1 MQGGI
6 MAKRIPS
13 LAIMLAVTIVLAIFA
28 AVFAGVSDTS
38 YALDTWADKA
48 SDSLTGSGTQDDP
61 YEISSGANLAYLAE
75 QVNGGTDYD
84 GQYFKLTQNI
94 NLNNSEWTPIGKIE
108 ISGTATAT
116 KAFNGIFDGGGCTV
130 SNVAIR
136 VKTVAAGLFGYVGT
150 RGSVKNLTVSG
161 LNVTFGTTADD
172 LGYAGAIAYN
182 EGAVTS
188 VTVKNLNININA
200 PDYFAGGVVGYNAGT
215 VSSCTLTSVTEAKAD
230 TVGGIAGTNDG
241 TVTACLSSA
250 SITSE
255 GIENAGGIVGINAGT
270 VTACLSSAS
279 ITSEGIEN
287 AGGIIG
293 TNEGGGTVGNCLAT
307 GELKARQAGGI
318 AAQNTGSIT
327 TCAFYGKAEGVVGA
341 AGIAYVN
348 NGTVSNS
355 LVAANVKA
363 TGETVENEFVEGAV
377 YATASNASNSNFV
390 KYLTP
395 EQGGISAD
403 EMMVLTVE
411 GWSVAEGRLPVPESL
426 AGNTSAT
433 EAALLSEAKV
443 VTLDDVTDETFNLYN
458 GWYLVLPAREKTGF
472 SFDGWKEGESSY
484 GPGAEVEISENT
496 AFTAQWVLNEIVF
509 VSQSEDISKVYDG
522 TESTLEAE
530 FTHELTLTYE
540 WFYRS
545 SEEGPFEKIDGA
557 NASSI
562 SLTNVSSSGTYYCV
576 ATVSADGLTVN
587 LQSGN
592 FTVVI
597 SKADYTDVVYPYGE
611 GLTAIDGGVYTGKK
625 LADFSLAEG
634 FFWVYPETTAT
645 VDVTEYLAYY
655 NLNADNYNDY
665 SLRIGLTL
673 QKADYT
679 DVVYPYG
686 EGLTAIDG
694 GVYTGKKLADF
705 SLAEGFFWV
714 YPETTATVDVKTYEA
729 FFNADPVNYNDYALS
744 VTVNLE
750 KGTFTGEMLPYIPSF
765 SVTYDPETTLDD
777 IVLPKN
783 VFWQEKTEKPVVSKS
798 SYQAYFNSDPINYN
812 DYSLAI
818 SVTVSKAEPVLHPSV
833 AEVDYYEGNALPEI
847 LSASGDTAGT
857 YVWGDYDGLVIGEKE
872 YAWTFTPD
880 DENYNTASGVIKI
893 TAIPKVLVSLT
904 LDERPSKTEYYAFEY
919 FSAEGA
925 VVKANYNDGTCDTV
939 TAYTLRYQKGDSF
952 RAGDTFVI
960 LTYEGFEL
968 IVEGLTVNKIVV
980 SEPSDETEY
989 VYDNGNALHFA
1000 LTSNDKFTLGGV
1012 LTAVEAG
1019 AYTVTVTLNDPD
1031 NYRWRNTEGNSF
1043 DIVWVVA
1050 KYKVSA
1056 PTVETDNVYDGKA
1069 KESGVSSGLY
1079 YTASGILTAVEAG
1092 TYELTV
1098 ALKDKANTC
1107 WADETTE
1114 DRVLEWTIAKKKA
1127 PLPETLAVQKTYYY
1141 NGEMQTFEWVNA
1153 DGIFVS
1159 GEKQTD
1165 AGQYEVKFNLI
1176 SENYTW
1182 VSGGYEEK
1190 VLVWR
1195 ILPKEIAVPT
1205 TGEREFVYIPDTM
1218 QELVITK
1225 RQEYV
1230 VSGNTAIDA
1239 GEYTA
1244 VISLVGGNYCWTG
1257 GETSDV
1263 RVDWQ
1268 ILPLEVAIPVM
1279 GTEMPVYCGETVYA
1293 PVNKANYY
1301 TLSGNTAVNAGS
1313 YVVTATLK
1321 SKNNYV
1327 WEDGTAE
1334 NKTFDWEVVKKTLAL
1349 PIYNGNLTYDGSVQN
1364 ADITVDGSCV
1374 ISGNTAKNVGEYT
1387 AEIRLKDANYVW
1399 ADGSYGIKT
1408 VAWAIVPFKVN
1419 KPVVLGDSVYT
1430 PSGQYAAIS
1439 ESEYYTLSGNFAL
1452 VAGNYTA
1459 TASLKDKTNFTW
1471 QDSTVEDLTLNW
1483 KIVPAKVF
1491 KPENVRNLI
1500 YTGSEQT
1507 AEIHVS
1513 ELCDISGNKA
1523 KDAGTYTATV
1533 SLKDSVNYTWED
1545 GTVDP
1550 VTVEWNIYTLSLSDG
1565 EDVLQNYV
1573 AGTPLPSPQK
1583 ENYFFDGWYASPDF
1597 SGERIY
1603 SLSELDEDTVLYAKW
1618 SEMPASGDG
1627 EPEKDNEGLPVAAIV
1642 GIAVACVCAAAAIAI
1657 IIIGLAKKNK
1667 IRREM

>member
-13 LAIMLAVTIVLAIFA
+13 LAIMLAVTIVLAIFV
-28 AVFAGVSDTS
+28 AVFAAGVSVTSYAIDPLEEGVSDTLS
-38 YALDTWADKA
+38 
-48 SDSLTGSGTQDDP
+48 GSGTEEAP
-61 YEISSGANLAYLAE
+61 YVISSGDDLAYLAE
-75 QVNGGTDYD
+75 QVNGGTDYA
-84 GQYFKLTQNI
+84 GKHFELTQDI
-94 NLNNSEWTPIGKIE
+94 DLNGSEWTPIGKIE

-116 KAFNGIFDGGGCTV
+116 KAFNGIFDGGGFTV
-130 SNVAIR
+130 SNITISE
-136 VKTVAAGLFGYVGT
+136 KTVAAGLFGYVGT
-150 RGSVKNLTVSG
+150 GGSVKNLTISG
-161 LNVTFGTTADD
+161 LNVMFGTTADD

-182 EGAVTS
+182 EGTLASIHTTGVIF
-188 VTVKNLNININA
+188 NL
-200 PDYFAGGVVGYNAGT
+200 PDYFVGGTAGYNAGSLT
-215 VSSCTLTSVTEAKAD
+215 ESSATGSY
-230 TVGGIAGTNDG
+230 
-241 TVTACLSSA
+241 TVTAQ
-250 SITSE
+250 T
-255 GIENAGGIVGINAGT
+255 AGGIVGYNVGSVSEVFADTDI
-270 VTACLSSAS
+270 VSESSENVGLICGVNETNGS
-279 ITSEGIEN
+279 IEN
-287 AGGIIG
+287 A
-293 TNEGGGTVGNCLAT
+293 LAA
-307 GELKARQAGGI
+307 GRVKARQASGITVTNGGTI
-318 AAQNTGSIT
+318 KN
-327 TCAFYGKAEGVVGA
+327 CAFYGKAEGIVGA
-341 AGIAYVN
+341 AGIAYTN
-348 NGTVSNS
+348 NGTVSKS

-363 TGETVENEFVEGAV
+363 TGETVENEFVAGTV
-377 YATASNASNSNFV
+377 YATAPNASDSNFV
-390 KYLTP
+390 KYLTT
-395 EQGGISAD
+395 EQGGIYAD
-403 EMMVLTVE
+403 EMKDLKLD
-411 GWSVAEGRLPVPESL
+411 GWSAAKGRLPVPEVL

-509 VSQSEDISKVYDG
+509 VSQSEDISKIYDG
-522 TESTLEAE
+522 TESTIAAE
-530 FTHELTLTYE
+530 FTHDLTITYE
-540 WFYRS
+540 WYYRS
-545 SEEGPFEKIDGA
+545 SDEVEFEKIDGQ
-557 NASSI
+557 NASSL
-562 SLTNVSSSGTYYCV
+562 SLTNVASSGTYYCV
-576 ATVSADGLTVN
+576 ATVNADGLTVN
-587 LQSGN
+587 KQSGN

-611 GLTAIDGGVYTGKK
+611 GLTEIDGGVYSGKT
-625 LADFSLAEG
+625 LSEFTLAEG
-634 FFWVYPETTAT
+634 FFWVAPETTAT
-645 VDVTEYLAYY
+645 VDFTEYEAYY
-655 NLNADNYNDY
+655 NTDKDNYNDY
-665 SLRIGLTL
+665 FLNIRLVLKMAT
-673 QKADYT
+673 
-679 DVVYPYG
+679 
-686 EGLTAIDG
+686 
-694 GVYTGKKLADF
+694 YTGEDIDEVPSF
-705 SLAEGFFWV
+705 SGTYSKTQSLSAFVFENSSFRWKDSSV
-714 YPETTATVDVKTYEA
+714 TPTVDVKTYEA
-729 FFNADPVNYNDYALS
+729 FFNADPVNYNDYSLS
-744 VTVNLE
+744 VTVDLA
-750 KGTFTGEMLPYIPSF
+750 KGVFTQDMLPYIPSF
-765 SVTYDPETTLDD
+765 SVTYDPERTLDD
-777 IVLPKN
+777 IVLPEN

-798 SYQAYFNSDPINYN
+798 SYQAYFNSDSDNYENYCFPIEIAVAKAYPTLRPAVAN
-812 DYSLAI
+812 
-818 SVTVSKAEPVLHPSV
+818 VT
-833 AEVDYYEGNALPEI
+833 YYEGNALPEI
-847 LSASGDTAGT
+847 ISASADTAGT
-857 YVWGDYDGLVIGEKE
+857 YVWDDYEGLVIGEKE

-893 TAIPKVLVSLT
+893 TAIPKVMVSLT

-925 VVKANYNDGTCDTV
+925 VVKANYNDGTCETV
-939 TAYTLRYQKGDSF
+939 TAYTLRYQEGDSF
-952 RAGDTFVI
+952 RAGDTCVI

-1012 LTAVEAG
+1012 LTAVAAG
-1019 AYTVTVTLNDPD
+1019 TYTVTVTLNDPD

-1114 DRVLEWTIAKKKA
+1114 DRVLEWTIAKKKV

-1279 GTEMPVYCGETVYA
+1279 GTGMPKYSGETVYA
-1293 PVNKANYY
+1293 PVNKADHY
-1301 TLSGNTAVNAGS
+1301 TLSGNSAVNAGS
-1313 YVVTATLK
+1313 YRVTATLT

-1327 WEDGTAE
+1327 WADGTTE
-1334 NKTFDWEVVKKTLAL
+1334 DKNLDWTVEKKTLAL

-1374 ISGNTAKNVGEYT
+1374 ITGNTAKNVGEYT
-1387 AEIRLKDANYVW
+1387 AEISLKDANYVW

-1459 TASLKDKTNFTW
+1459 TASLKDKANFTW

-1513 ELCDISGNKA
+1513 DLCQISGNKG

>member
-1 MQGGI
+1 

-13 LAIMLAVTIVLAIFA
+13 LAIMLAVTIVLAIFV
-28 AVFAGVSDTS
+28 AVFAAGVSVTSYAIDPRTGAVSDTLS
-38 YALDTWADKA
+38 
-48 SDSLTGSGTQDDP
+48 GSGTQDDP
-61 YEISSGANLAYLAE
+61 YEISSGEDLAYLAA
-75 QVNGGTDYD
+75 QVNGGMDYA
-84 GQYFKLTQNI
+84 GKYFTLTKDI
-94 NLNNSEWTPIGKIE
+94 DLNDSEWTPIGKIE
-108 ISGTATAT
+108 IGETQTTT
-116 KAFNGIFDGGGCTV
+116 KVFNGIFNGNGCTV
-130 SNVAIR
+130 SNVTVI
-136 VKTVAAGLFGYVGT
+136 KTVAAGLFGYVGT
-150 RGSVKNLTVSG
+150 GGSVKNLTISG
-161 LNVTFGTTADD
+161 LTAAFGTTTDD
-172 LGYAGAIAYN
+172 MGYVGAVACN
-182 EGAVTS
+182 EGAVMS
-188 VTVKNLNININA
+188 VTVGNLDINV
-200 PDYFAGGVVGYNAGT
+200 PDYFVGGVVGYNAGT
-215 VSSCTLTSVTEAKAD
+215 VSSCTLTSVTEATGKYI
-230 TVGGIAGTNDG
+230 GGIVGTNESGG

-255 GIENAGGIVGINAGT
+255 GIENAGGIVGTNESGT
-270 VTACLSSAS
+270 VK
-279 ITSEGIEN
+279 
-287 AGGIIG
+287 
-293 TNEGGGTVGNCLAT
+293 NCLAT
-307 GELKARQAGGI
+307 GVLKARQVGGI
-318 AAQNTGSIT
+318 AAYNTGSIT
-327 TCAFYGKAEGVVGA
+327 TCAFYGKAEGIVGA

-348 NGTVSNS
+348 NGTVDDC

-363 TGETVENEFVEGAV
+363 TGETVENEFVGGAV
-377 YATASNASNSNFV
+377 YATALNASNSNFV

-411 GWSVAEGRLPVPESL
+411 GWSVAEGRLPVPDSL
-426 AGNTSAT
+426 EKNT
-433 EAALLSEAKV
+433 AAIQGAALSEAKSV
-443 VTLDDVTDETFNLYN
+443 ILDDVTDETFNLYN
-458 GWYLVLPAREKTGF
+458 GWYLVLPTRENTGAE
-472 SFDGWKEGESSY
+472 FDGWKTGDGDTSY
-484 GPGAEVEISENT
+484 APLTEVVISET
-496 AFTAQWVLNEIVF
+496 TTFIAQWVLDEIVF
-509 VSQSEDISKVYDG
+509 VSQSGDISKVYDG
-522 TESTLEAE
+522 QGSTITAE
-530 FTHELTLTYE
+530 FTHDLTITYE
-540 WFYRS
+540 WYYRS
-545 SEEGPFEKIDGA
+545 SDEGVFEKIDGA
-557 NASSI
+557 NASSL
-562 SLTNVSSSGTYYCV
+562 SLTNVASSGTYYCV
-576 ATVSADGLTVN
+576 ATVNAYGLTVSE
-587 LQSGN
+587 QSEN

-597 SKADYTDVVYPYGE
+597 SKADYTDAFYPYGE
-611 GLTAIDGGVYTGKK
+611 GLTAIDGGVYSGKT
-625 LADFSLAEG
+625 LSEFTLAEG
-634 FFWVYPETTAT
+634 FFWVAPETTAT
-645 VDVTEYLAYY
+645 VNVTEYSAYY
-655 NLNADNYNDY
+655 NTDKDNYNDY
-665 SLRIGLTL
+665 FLNISLVLT
-673 QKADYT
+673 KAT
-679 DVVYPYG
+679 
-686 EGLTAIDG
+686 
-694 GVYTGKKLADF
+694 YTGEDIGEVPSF
-705 SLAEGFFWV
+705 SGTYSKTQSLSASAFVFKNSAFRWKDPSV
-714 YPETTATVDVKTYEA
+714 IPTAGENSYA
-729 FFNADPVNYNDYALS
+729 AYYNADPTNYKDYELS
-744 VTVNLE
+744 VTVDLA
-750 KGTFTGEMLPYIPSF
+750 KGVFTQDMLPYIPSF
-765 SVTYDPETTLDD
+765 SVTYDPERTLDD
-777 IVLPKN
+777 IVLPEN

-798 SYQAYFNSDPINYN
+798 SYKAYFNSDPTNYEN
-812 DYSLAI
+812 YSSLEI
-818 SVTVSKAEPVLHPSV
+818 TVSVAKAYPTLRPAV
-833 AEVDYYEGNALPEI
+833 ANVTYYEGNVLPEI

-893 TAIPKVLVSLT
+893 TAIPKVMVSLT

-925 VVKANYNDGTCDTV
+925 VVKANYNDGTCETV

-952 RAGDTFVI
+952 RAGDTCVI

-989 VYDNGNALHFA
+989 VYNNGNALHFA

-1012 LTAVEAG
+1012 LTAVAAG

-1114 DRVLEWTIAKKKA
+1114 DRVLEWTIAKKKV

-1141 NGEMQTFEWVNA
+1141 NGEMQTFEWVKA

-1279 GTEMPVYCGETVYA
+1279 GTEMPEYSGETVFA
-1293 PVNKANYY
+1293 PVNATEYY
-1301 TLSGNTAVNAGS
+1301 DLIGNTAVNAGS
-1313 YVVTATLK
+1313 YTVTVVLK
-1321 SKNNYV
+1321 SKSNYV
-1327 WEDGTAE
+1327 WADGTTE
-1334 NKTFDWEVVKKTLAL
+1334 DKNLDWTVEKKTLAF

-1364 ADITVDGSCV
+1364 ADITVDESCV
-1374 ISGNTAKNVGEYT
+1374 ISGNTAENVGEYT
-1387 AEIRLKDANYVW
+1387 AEISLKDANYVW

-1419 KPVVLGDSVYT
+1419 KPVVLGDSVYS

-1459 TASLKDKTNFTW
+1459 TASLKDKANFTW

-1627 EPEKDNEGLPVAAIV
+1627 EPENGNDGLPVAAIV

>member
-1 MQGGI
+1 

-28 AVFAGVSDTS
+28 AVFAAGVSDTS
-38 YALDTWADKA
+38 YAIDPLEEGV
-48 SDSLTGSGTQDDP
+48 SGNFTGSGTQEAP
-61 YEISSGANLAYLAE
+61 YEISSGDDLAYLAA
-75 QVNGGTDYD
+75 QVNGGTDYA
-84 GQYFKLTQNI
+84 GQYFILTQNI
-94 NLNNSEWTPIGKIE
+94 DLNGSEWTPIGKIE
-108 ISGTATAT
+108 INETSSTQN
-116 KAFNGIFDGGGCTV
+116 AFNGIFDGGGFTV
-130 SNVAIR
+130 SNVAIS
-136 VKTVAAGLFGYVGT
+136 VKTVTAGLFGYVGT
-150 RGSVKNLTVSG
+150 GGRVENLTVSG

-188 VTVKNLNININA
+188 VTVKNLNINA

-230 TVGGIAGTNDG
+230 TVGGIAGTNVG

-255 GIENAGGIVGINAGT
+255 GIENAGGIVGTNESGT
-270 VTACLSSAS
+270 V
-279 ITSEGIEN
+279 E
-287 AGGIIG
+287 
-293 TNEGGGTVGNCLAT
+293 NCLTT
-307 GELKARQAGGI
+307 GVLKARQVGGI

-327 TCAFYGKAEGVVGA
+327 TCAFYGKAEGIVGA

-363 TGETVENEFVEGAV
+363 TGETVENEFIPGAV
-377 YATASNASNSNFV
+377 VATASNASNSNFV
-390 KYLTP
+390 KYLTT

-403 EMMVLTVE
+403 DMKDITAG
-411 GWSVAEGRLPVPESL
+411 GWNTASDRLPVPKNL
-426 AGNTSAT
+426 AGNTAAIQG
-433 EAALLSEAKV
+433 AALSEVKSV
-443 VTLDDVTDETFNLYN
+443 KLHDVTDETFDLYN

-484 GPGAEVEISENT
+484 GPGAEVVISENT
-496 AFTAQWVLNEIVF
+496 TFTAQWVLDEIVF

-522 TESTLEAE
+522 QESTITAE
-530 FTHELTLTYE
+530 FTHDLAITYE
-540 WFYRS
+540 WFYS
-545 SEEGPFEKIDGA
+545 LSEKGPFEKIDGA

-611 GLTAIDGGVYTGKK
+611 GLTAIDGGVYSGKK
-625 LADFSLAEG
+625 LTDFSLAG
-634 FFWVYPETTAT
+634 
-645 VDVTEYLAYY
+645 
-655 NLNADNYNDY
+655 
-665 SLRIGLTL
+665 
-673 QKADYT
+673 
-679 DVVYPYG
+679 
-686 EGLTAIDG
+686 
-694 GVYTGKKLADF
+694 
-705 SLAEGFFWV
+705 GFFWV

-1257 GETSDV
+1257 GGTADV
-1263 RVDWQ
+1263 TVEWE

-1293 PVNKANYY
+1293 PVNATEYY
-1301 TLSGNTAVNAGS
+1301 DLSGNSAVNAGS
-1313 YVVTATLK
+1313 YTVTVVLK
-1321 SKNNYV
+1321 SKSNYV
-1327 WEDGTAE
+1327 WADGTAAD
-1334 NKTFDWEVVKKTLAL
+1334 KSIGWEVWKKSLAL
-1349 PIYNGNLTYDGSVQN
+1349 PVYNGPRTYGGSVLE
-1364 ADITVDGSCV
+1364 ADITVDESCV
-1374 ISGNTAKNVGEYT
+1374 ITGNTAENVGEYT
-1387 AEIRLKDANYVW
+1387 AEISLKDANYVW
-1399 ADGSYGIKT
+1399 ADGSSGIKSLQ
-1408 VAWAIVPFKVN
+1408 WSIVPFKVA
-1419 KPVVLGDSVYT
+1419 KPVVLGDSVYS

-1452 VAGNYTA
+1452 VTGNYTA

-1545 GTVDP
+1545 GTVAP

-1565 EDVLQNYV
+1565 EEALQNYV

-1583 ENYFFDGWYASPDF
+1583 ENYFFEGWYASPDF

-1603 SLSELDEDTVLYAKW
+1603 SLNELGEDTVLYAKW
-1618 SEMPASGDG
+1618 SEIPPSGDG
-1627 EPEKDNEGLPVAAIV
+1627 EPADGNDGLPVGAIV
-1642 GIAVACVCAAAAIAI
+1642 GIALACAGAVAAIAI
-1657 IIIGLAKKNK
+1657 IIVGLGKRSK
-1667 IRREM
+1667 IKRDI

>member
-1 MQGGI
+1 

-13 LAIMLAVTIVLAIFA
+13 LAIMLAVTIVLAIFV
-28 AVFAGVSDTS
+28 AVFAAGVSVTS
-38 YALDTWADKA
+38 YAIDPWTGAVSDK
-48 SDSLTGSGTQDDP
+48 LTGSGTKDDP
-61 YEISSGANLAYLAE
+61 YEITSGGDLAYLAA
-75 QVNGGTDYD
+75 QVNGGTDDYA
-84 GQYFKLTQNI
+84 GEYFKLTQSI
-94 NLNNSEWTPIGKIE
+94 DLNGSEWTPIGKIE
-108 ISGTATAT
+108 IGETQTTT
-116 KAFNGIFDGGGCTV
+116 KVFKGIFDGGSGDGFTV
-130 SNVAIR
+130 SNVTVN

-150 RGSVKNLTVSG
+150 DGRVENLTVSG

-188 VTVKNLNININA
+188 VTVKNLNINA

-230 TVGGIAGTNDG
+230 TVGGIAGTNVG

-255 GIENAGGIVGINAGT
+255 GIENAGGIVG
-270 VTACLSSAS
+270 
-279 ITSEGIEN
+279 
-287 AGGIIG
+287 
-293 TNEGGGTVGNCLAT
+293 TNESGKVENCLTT
-307 GELKARQAGGI
+307 GVLKARQVGGI

-327 TCAFYGKAEGVVGA
+327 TCAFYGKAEGIVGA

-348 NGTVSNS
+348 NGTVLNS

-363 TGETVENEFVEGAV
+363 TGETVENEFIPGAV
-377 YATASNASNSNFV
+377 VATASNAENSSFV
-390 KYLTP
+390 KYLTT

-403 EMMVLTVE
+403 KMTGITAG
-411 GWSVAEGRLPVPESL
+411 GWNTASDRLPVPESL
-426 AGNTSAT
+426 AENTSAT

-443 VTLDDVTDETFNLYN
+443 VTLDDVTAEKFNLYN

-472 SFDGWKEGESSY
+472 SFDGWKTGDGDTSY
-484 GPGAEVEISENT
+484 APLTKVDISQNT
-496 AFTAQWVLNEIVF
+496 TFTAKWVLDEIVF
-509 VSQSEDISKVYDG
+509 VSQSGDVSKVYDG
-522 TESTLEAE
+522 QESTITAE
-530 FTHELTLTYE
+530 FTHDLAITYE
-540 WFYRS
+540 WFYS
-545 SEEGPFEKIDGA
+545 LSEKGPFEKIDGA

-562 SLTNVSSSGTYYCV
+562 SLTNVSSSGIYYCE
-576 ATVSADGLTVN
+576 ATVNADGLTVN

-611 GLTAIDGGVYTGKK
+611 GLTAIDGGSYSGKK
-625 LADFSLAEG
+625 LSDFTLAEG
-634 FFWVYPETTAT
+634 FFWDTPETTAT

-655 NLNADNYNDY
+655 NTDKDNYNDY
-665 SLRIGLTL
+665 SLNISLVLT
-673 QKADYT
+673 KAT
-679 DVVYPYG
+679 
-686 EGLTAIDG
+686 
-694 GVYTGKKLADF
+694 YTGEDIGEVPSFSGTYSKTQSLSAFDF
-705 SLAEGFFWV
+705 EKSGFPAFRWKD
-714 YPETTATVDVKTYEA
+714 ASTVPTVKITSYIA
-729 FFNADPVNYNDYALS
+729 YYNADPTNYDDYKLS
-744 VTVNLE
+744 VTVNLK
-750 KGTFTGEMLPYIPSF
+750 KGTFKGEMLPYIPSF
-765 SVTYDPETTLDD
+765 SVTYDPERTLDD
-777 IVLPKN
+777 IVLPEN

-798 SYQAYFNSDPINYN
+798 SYEAYFNSDSDNYENYCFPIEIAVAKAYPTLRPAVAN
-812 DYSLAI
+812 
-818 SVTVSKAEPVLHPSV
+818 VT
-833 AEVDYYEGNALPEI
+833 YYEGNALPEI
-847 LSASGDTAGT
+847 LSASADTAGT
-857 YVWGDYDGLVIGEKE
+857 YVWDDYEGLVLGEKE

-925 VVKANYNDGTCDTV
+925 VVKANYNDGTCETV

-952 RAGDTFVI
+952 RAGDTCVI

-1012 LTAVEAG
+1012 LTAVAAG
-1019 AYTVTVTLNDPD
+1019 TYTVTVTLNDPD

-1114 DRVLEWTIAKKKA
+1114 DRVLEWTIAKKKV

-1159 GEKQTD
+1159 GEKQMD

-1279 GTEMPVYCGETVYA
+1279 GTEMPEYSGETVYA

-1313 YVVTATLK
+1313 YTVTVVLK

-1374 ISGNTAKNVGEYT
+1374 ITGNTAKNVGEYT
-1387 AEIRLKDANYVW
+1387 AEISLKDANYVW

-1459 TASLKDKTNFTW
+1459 TASLKDKANFTW

-1500 YTGSEQT
+1500 YSGSEQT
-1507 AEIHVS
+1507 AAINFS
-1513 ELCDISGNKA
+1513 DLCQISGNKG
-1523 KDAGTYTATV
+1523 KDAGKYSAV
-1533 SLKDSVNYTWED
+1533 VNLKDNVNYTWED

-1627 EPEKDNEGLPVAAIV
+1627 EPEDGNDGLPVAAIV

>member
-13 LAIMLAVTIVLAIFA
+13 LAIMLAVTIVLAIFV
-28 AVFAGVSDTS
+28 AVLAAGVSDTS
-38 YALDTWADKA
+38 YAIDPWTGAV
-48 SDSLTGSGTQDDP
+48 SGSFTGSGTHEVP
-61 YEISSGANLAYLAE
+61 YNISSGDDLAYLAA
-75 QVNGGTDYD
+75 QVNGGMDYE
-84 GQYFKLTQNI
+84 GEYFKLTQNI
-94 NLNNSEWTPIGKIE
+94 DLNGLEWTPIGKIE
-108 ISGTATAT
+108 IGESGTTA
-116 KAFNGIFDGGGCTV
+116 KVFNGIFNGGGCTV
-130 SNVAIR
+130 SNVSIST
-136 VKTVAAGLFGYVGT
+136 KTVTAGLFGYVGT
-150 RGSVKNLTVSG
+150 DGSVENLTISG
-161 LNVTFGTTADD
+161 LTAAFGTTTDD
-172 LGYAGAIAYN
+172 MGYVGAVAYN

-188 VTVKNLNININA
+188 VTVEDLYINA

-215 VSSCTLTSVTEAKAD
+215 VSSCTLTSVIAVVTD
-230 TVGGIAGTNDG
+230 TIGGIVGTNVG

-255 GIENAGGIVGINAGT
+255 GIENAGGIVGTNESGT
-270 VTACLSSAS
+270 V
-279 ITSEGIEN
+279 E
-287 AGGIIG
+287 
-293 TNEGGGTVGNCLAT
+293 NCLVT
-307 GELKARQAGGI
+307 GVLKARQAGGI

-363 TGETVENEFVEGAV
+363 TGETVENESISGTV

-403 EMMVLTVE
+403 EMTVLTVLTVE
-411 GWSVAEGRLPVPESL
+411 GWSVKEGRLPVPKSL
-426 AGNTSAT
+426 EDNTADIQGV
-433 EAALLSEAKV
+433 ALSEAKS

-458 GWYLVLPAREKTGF
+458 GWYLVLPTRENTGAE
-472 SFDGWKEGESSY
+472 FDGWKTGDGDTSY
-484 GPGAEVEISENT
+484 EPLTEVAISET
-496 AFTAQWVLNEIVF
+496 TTFIAQWVLDEIVF
-509 VSQSEDISKVYDG
+509 VSQSEDISKIYDG
-522 TESTLEAE
+522 TESTIAAE
-530 FTHELTLTYE
+530 FTHDLTITYE
-540 WFYRS
+540 WYYRS
-545 SEEGPFEKIDGA
+545 SDEGVFEKIDGA

-576 ATVSADGLTVN
+576 ATVAAYGSSVTE
-587 LQSGN
+587 QSEN

-611 GLTAIDGGVYTGKK
+611 GLTAIDGGVYSGKK
-625 LADFSLAEG
+625 LSDFTLAEG
-634 FFWVYPETTAT
+634 FFWDAPETTAT
-645 VDVTEYLAYY
+645 VDVTEYEAYY
-655 NLNADNYNDY
+655 NTDKDNYNDY
-665 SLRIGLTL
+665 FLNIRLVLEKATYTKEDIGEVPSFSGTYSKTQSLSGAFVFKNPSFRWQDPSVT
-673 QKADYT
+673 
-679 DVVYPYG
+679 P
-686 EGLTAIDG
+686 
-694 GVYTGKKLADF
+694 
-705 SLAEGFFWV
+705 
-714 YPETTATVDVKTYEA
+714 TVDVKTYEA
-729 FFNADPVNYNDYALS
+729 FFNADPVNYDDYSLS
-744 VTVNLE
+744 VTVDLA
-750 KGTFTGEMLPYIPSF
+750 KGVFTQDMLPYIPSF
-765 SVTYDPETTLDD
+765 SVTYDPERTLAD
-777 IVLPKN
+777 IVLPEN

-798 SYQAYFNSDPINYN
+798 SYKAYFNSDPTNYEN
-812 DYSLAI
+812 YSSLEI
-818 SVTVSKAEPVLHPSV
+818 TVSVAKAYPTLRPAV
-833 AEVDYYEGNALPEI
+833 ANVTYYEGNALPEI
-847 LSASGDTAGT
+847 ISASADTAGT
-857 YVWGDYDGLVIGEKE
+857 YVWDDYEGLDLGEKE

-880 DENYNTASGVIKI
+880 DENYLTVNGTMTI
-893 TAIPKVLVSLT
+893 TAVKKYVVALVLVSM
-904 LDERPSKTEYYAFEY
+904 PSKTEYFAFDKID
-919 FSAEGA
+919 ATDMA
-925 VVKANYNDGTCDTV
+925 VNVVYNDGSEESLS
-939 TAYTLRYQKGDSF
+939 AYTVEYPTADSF
-952 RAGDTFVI
+952 RAGDEYIVLRHGEVSLRI
-960 LTYEGFEL
+960 DGFS
-968 IVEGLTVNKIVV
+968 VEKIVLP
-980 SEPSDETEY
+980 EPSDETEY

-1012 LTAVEAG
+1012 LTAVAAG
-1019 AYTVTVTLNDPD
+1019 TYTVTVTLNDPG

-1114 DRVLEWTIAKKKA
+1114 DRVLEWTIAKKKV

-1279 GTEMPVYCGETVYA
+1279 GTEMPEYSGETVFA
-1293 PVNKANYY
+1293 PVNATEYY
-1301 TLSGNTAVNAGS
+1301 DLSGNTAVNAGS
-1313 YVVTATLK
+1313 YRVTATLT

-1327 WEDGTAE
+1327 WADGTTE
-1334 NKTFDWEVVKKTLAL
+1334 DKNLDWTVEKKTLAL

-1374 ISGNTAKNVGEYT
+1374 ITGNTAKNVGEYT
-1387 AEIRLKDANYVW
+1387 AEISLKDANYVW

-1459 TASLKDKTNFTW
+1459 TASLKDKANFTW

-1523 KDAGTYTATV
+1523 KNAGTYTATV

-1545 GTVDP
+1545 GTVAP

-1627 EPEKDNEGLPVAAIV
+1627 EPENGNDGLPVAAIV

>member
-13 LAIMLAVTIVLAIFA
+13 LAIMLAVTIVLAIFV
-28 AVFAGVSDTS
+28 AVFAAGVSVTSYAIDPLEEGVSDTLS
-38 YALDTWADKA
+38 
-48 SDSLTGSGTQDDP
+48 GSGTEEAP
-61 YEISSGANLAYLAE
+61 YVISSGDDLAYLAE
-75 QVNGGTDYD
+75 QVNGGTDYA
-84 GQYFKLTQNI
+84 GKHFELTQDI
-94 NLNNSEWTPIGKIE
+94 DLNGSEWTPIGKIE

-116 KAFNGIFDGGGCTV
+116 KAFNGIFDGGGFTV
-130 SNVAIR
+130 SNITISE
-136 VKTVAAGLFGYVGT
+136 KTVAAGLFGYVGT
-150 RGSVKNLTVSG
+150 GGSVKNLTISG
-161 LNVTFGTTADD
+161 LNVMFGTTADD

-182 EGAVTS
+182 EGTLASIHTTGVIF
-188 VTVKNLNININA
+188 NL
-200 PDYFAGGVVGYNAGT
+200 PDYFVGGTAGYNAGSLT
-215 VSSCTLTSVTEAKAD
+215 ESSATGSY
-230 TVGGIAGTNDG
+230 
-241 TVTACLSSA
+241 TVTAQ
-250 SITSE
+250 T
-255 GIENAGGIVGINAGT
+255 AGGIVGYNVGSVSEVFADTDI
-270 VTACLSSAS
+270 VSESSENVGLICGVNETNGS
-279 ITSEGIEN
+279 IEN
-287 AGGIIG
+287 A
-293 TNEGGGTVGNCLAT
+293 LAA
-307 GELKARQAGGI
+307 GRVKARQASGITVTNGGTI
-318 AAQNTGSIT
+318 KN
-327 TCAFYGKAEGVVGA
+327 CAFYGKAEGIVGA
-341 AGIAYVN
+341 AGIAYTN
-348 NGTVSNS
+348 NGTVSKS

-363 TGETVENEFVEGAV
+363 TGETVENEFVAGTV
-377 YATASNASNSNFV
+377 YATAPNASDSNFV
-390 KYLTP
+390 KYLTT
-395 EQGGISAD
+395 EQGGIYAD
-403 EMMVLTVE
+403 EMKDLKLD
-411 GWSVAEGRLPVPESL
+411 GWSAAKGRLPVPEVL

-496 AFTAQWVLNEIVF
+496 AFTAQWVLDEIVF

-545 SEEGPFEKIDGA
+545 SEEGVFEKIDGA

-576 ATVSADGLTVN
+576 ATVNADGLTVN
-587 LQSGN
+587 KQSGY
-592 FTVVI
+592 FTVDI

-611 GLTAIDGGVYTGKK
+611 GLTAINGGVYSGKT
-625 LADFSLAEG
+625 LSEFTLAEG
-634 FFWVYPETTAT
+634 FYWVAPETTAT
-645 VDVTEYLAYY
+645 VNVTEYSAYY
-655 NLNADNYNDY
+655 NTDKDNHNDY
-665 SLRIGLTL
+665 SLNMRLVLEKATYTKEDIGEVPSFSGTYSKTQSLSGALFVFKNSAFRWKDPSVIPT
-673 QKADYT
+673 A
-679 DVVYPYG
+679 G
-686 EGLTAIDG
+686 ENSYAA
-694 GVYTGKKLADF
+694 Y
-705 SLAEGFFWV
+705 
-714 YPETTATVDVKTYEA
+714 Y
-729 FFNADPVNYNDYALS
+729 NADPTNYKDYELN
-744 VTVNLE
+744 VTVTLSR
-750 KGTFTGEMLPYIPSF
+750 GVFTPDMLPYIPSF
-765 SVTYDPETTLDD
+765 SVTYDPERILDD
-777 IVLPKN
+777 IVLPEN

-798 SYQAYFNSDPINYN
+798 LYEAYFNSDSDNYEN
-812 DYSLAI
+812 YCFTIEIAVAKAYPTLRPAVAN
-818 SVTVSKAEPVLHPSV
+818 VT
-833 AEVDYYEGNALPEI
+833 YYEGNALPEI
-847 LSASGDTAGT
+847 ISASADTAGT

-880 DENYNTASGVIKI
+880 DENFNTASGVIKI
-893 TAIPKVLVSLT
+893 TAIPKVMVSLT

-925 VVKANYNDGTCDTV
+925 VVKANYNDGTCETV

-1012 LTAVEAG
+1012 LTAVAAG
-1019 AYTVTVTLNDPD
+1019 TYTVTVTLNDPD

-1114 DRVLEWTIAKKKA
+1114 DRVLEWTIAKKKV

-1205 TGEREFVYIPDTM
+1205 VGETVFVYIPQTE
-1218 QELVITK
+1218 QQLAVAS
-1225 RQEYV
+1225 RAEYTV
-1230 VSGNTAIDA
+1230 TGNKATDA

-1244 VISLVGGNYCWTG
+1244 VIRLVNANYRWTG
-1257 GETSDV
+1257 GETADV
-1263 RVDWQ
+1263 TIDWQ

-1279 GTEMPVYCGETVYA
+1279 GTEMPEYSGETVYA

-1313 YVVTATLK
+1313 YTVTVVLK

-1374 ISGNTAKNVGEYT
+1374 ITGNTAKNVGEYI
-1387 AEIRLKDANYVW
+1387 AEISLKDANYVW

-1459 TASLKDKTNFTW
+1459 TASLKDKANFTW

-1500 YTGSEQT
+1500 YSGSEQT
-1507 AEIHVS
+1507 AAINFS
-1513 ELCDISGNKA
+1513 DLCQISGNKG
-1523 KDAGTYTATV
+1523 KDAGKYSAV
-1533 SLKDSVNYTWED
+1533 VNLKDNVNYTWED

-1627 EPEKDNEGLPVAAIV
+1627 EPEDGNDGLPVAAIV

>member
-13 LAIMLAVTIVLAIFA
+13 LAIMLAVTIVLAIFV
-28 AVFAGVSDTS
+28 AVLAAGVSDTS
-38 YALDTWADKA
+38 YAIDPLEEGVSDTL
-48 SDSLTGSGTQDDP
+48 SGSGTEEAP
-61 YEISSGANLAYLAE
+61 YVISSGDDLAYLAA
-75 QVNGGTDYD
+75 QVNGGTDYA
-84 GQYFKLTQNI
+84 GKHFELTQDI
-94 NLNNSEWTPIGKIE
+94 DLNGSEWTPIGKIE

-116 KAFNGIFDGGGCTV
+116 KAFNGIFDGGGFTV
-130 SNVAIR
+130 SNVSIST
-136 VKTVAAGLFGYVGT
+136 KTVTAGLFGYVGT
-150 RGSVKNLTVSG
+150 GGSVKNLTISG

-182 EGAVTS
+182 EGTLASIHTTGVIF
-188 VTVKNLNININA
+188 NL
-200 PDYFAGGVVGYNAGT
+200 PDYFVGGTAGYNAGSLT
-215 VSSCTLTSVTEAKAD
+215 ESSATGSY
-230 TVGGIAGTNDG
+230 
-241 TVTACLSSA
+241 TVTAQ
-250 SITSE
+250 T
-255 GIENAGGIVGINAGT
+255 AGGIVGYNVGSVSEVFADTDI
-270 VTACLSSAS
+270 VSESSENVGLICGVNETNGS
-279 ITSEGIEN
+279 IEN
-287 AGGIIG
+287 A
-293 TNEGGGTVGNCLAT
+293 LAA
-307 GELKARQAGGI
+307 GRVKARQASGITVTNGGTI
-318 AAQNTGSIT
+318 KN
-327 TCAFYGKAEGVVGA
+327 CAFYGKAEGIVGA
-341 AGIAYVN
+341 AGIAYTN
-348 NGTVSNS
+348 NGTVSKS

-363 TGETVENEFVEGAV
+363 TGETVENEFVAGTV
-377 YATASNASNSNFV
+377 YATAPNASDSNFV
-390 KYLTP
+390 KYLTT
-395 EQGGISAD
+395 EQGGIFAD

-411 GWSVAEGRLPVPESL
+411 GWSVEEGRLPVPKSL

-458 GWYLVLPAREKTGF
+458 GWYLVLPAKEKAGF
-472 SFDGWKEGESSY
+472 IFNGWKTGESSY
-484 GPGAEVEISENT
+484 TPGAEVVISQNT
-496 AFTAQWVLNEIVF
+496 TFTAQWGLDEIVF

-545 SEEGPFEKIDGA
+545 SEEGEFEKIEGQ

-576 ATVSADGLTVN
+576 ATVNADGLTVN
-587 LQSGN
+587 KQSGN

-611 GLTAIDGGVYTGKK
+611 GLTAIDGGVYSGKT
-625 LADFSLAEG
+625 LSEFTLAEG
-634 FFWVYPETTAT
+634 FFWVAPETTAT
-645 VDVTEYLAYY
+645 VNVTEYSAYY
-655 NLNADNYNDY
+655 NTDKANYNDY
-665 SLRIGLTL
+665 FLNIRLVLEKATYIKEDIGEVPSFSGTYSKTQSLSAFVFENSSFRWKDSSVT
-673 QKADYT
+673 
-679 DVVYPYG
+679 P
-686 EGLTAIDG
+686 
-694 GVYTGKKLADF
+694 
-705 SLAEGFFWV
+705 
-714 YPETTATVDVKTYEA
+714 TVDVKTYEA
-729 FFNADPVNYNDYALS
+729 FFNADPVNYYDYSLS
-744 VTVNLE
+744 VTVDLD
-750 KGTFTGEMLPYIPSF
+750 KGVFTAEMLPYIPSF
-765 SVTYDPETTLDD
+765 SVTYDPERILDD
-777 IVLPKN
+777 IVLPEN
-783 VFWQEKTEKPVVSKS
+783 LYWNDGNEKPVASKS

-818 SVTVSKAEPVLHPSV
+818 SVTVSKAEPVLHPTV

-847 LSASGDTAGT
+847 ISASADTAGT
-857 YVWGDYDGLVIGEKE
+857 YVWDDYEGLVIGEKE

-893 TAIPKVLVSLT
+893 TAIPKVMVSLT

-925 VVKANYNDGTCDTV
+925 VVKANYNDGTCETV
-939 TAYTLRYQKGDSF
+939 TAYTLRYQEGDSF

-1012 LTAVEAG
+1012 LTAVAAG
-1019 AYTVTVTLNDPD
+1019 TYTVTVTLNDPD

-1114 DRVLEWTIAKKKA
+1114 DRVLEWTIAKKKV

-1230 VSGNTAIDA
+1230 VSGNMATDA

-1244 VISLVGGNYCWTG
+1244 VISLVNANYCWTG
-1257 GETSDV
+1257 GEIADV
-1263 RVDWQ
+1263 TIDWK

-1279 GTEMPVYCGETVYA
+1279 GTEMPVYSGETVYA
-1293 PVNKANYY
+1293 PVNKADHY
-1301 TLSGNTAVNAGS
+1301 TLSGNNAVNAGS
-1313 YVVTATLK
+1313 YRVTATLT

-1327 WEDGTAE
+1327 WADGTTE
-1334 NKTFDWEVVKKTLAL
+1334 DKNLDWTVEKKTLAL

-1374 ISGNTAKNVGEYT
+1374 ITGNTAKNVGEYT
-1387 AEIRLKDANYVW
+1387 AEISLKDANYVW

-1439 ESEYYTLSGNFAL
+1439 ESEFYTLSGNFAL

-1459 TASLKDKTNFTW
+1459 TASLKDKANFTW

-1603 SLSELDEDTVLYAKW
+1603 SLSELNEDTVLYAKW

>member
-1 MQGGI
+1 

-13 LAIMLAVTIVLAIFA
+13 LAIMLAVTIVLAIFV
-28 AVFAGVSDTS
+28 AVFAAGVSVTS
-38 YALDTWADKA
+38 YAIDPLEEGV
-48 SDSLTGSGTQDDP
+48 SGNFTGSGTHDDP
-61 YEISSGANLAYLAE
+61 YEISSGDDLAYLAA
-75 QVNGGTDYD
+75 QVNGGTNYA
-84 GQYFKLTQNI
+84 GEYFTLTKDI
-94 NLNNSEWTPIGKIE
+94 DLNGSEWTPIGKIE
-108 ISGTATAT
+108 IGETQTTT
-116 KAFNGIFDGGGCTV
+116 KVFNGIFDGGGFTV
-130 SNVAIR
+130 SNITISE
-136 VKTVAAGLFGYVGT
+136 KTVAAGLFGYVGT
-150 RGSVKNLTVSG
+150 GGSVKNLTISG
-161 LNVTFGTTADD
+161 LNVMFGTTADD

-182 EGAVTS
+182 EGTLASIHTTGVIF
-188 VTVKNLNININA
+188 NL
-200 PDYFAGGVVGYNAGT
+200 PDYFVGGTAGYNAGSLT
-215 VSSCTLTSVTEAKAD
+215 ESSATGSY
-230 TVGGIAGTNDG
+230 
-241 TVTACLSSA
+241 TVTAQ
-250 SITSE
+250 T
-255 GIENAGGIVGINAGT
+255 AGGIVGYNVGSVSEVFADTDI
-270 VTACLSSAS
+270 VSESSENVGLICGVNETNGS
-279 ITSEGIEN
+279 IEN
-287 AGGIIG
+287 A
-293 TNEGGGTVGNCLAT
+293 LAA
-307 GELKARQAGGI
+307 GRVKARQASGITVTNGGTI
-318 AAQNTGSIT
+318 KN
-327 TCAFYGKAEGVVGA
+327 CAFYGKAEGIVGA
-341 AGIAYVN
+341 AGIAYTN
-348 NGTVSNS
+348 NGTVSKS

-363 TGETVENEFVEGAV
+363 TGETVENEFVAGTV
-377 YATASNASNSNFV
+377 YATAPNASDSNFV
-390 KYLTP
+390 KYLTT
-395 EQGGISAD
+395 EQGGIYAD
-403 EMMVLTVE
+403 EMKDLKLD
-411 GWSVAEGRLPVPESL
+411 GWNTASDRLPVPESL
-426 AGNTSAT
+426 ADNT
-433 EAALLSEAKV
+433 AAKQGAALSEAKS

-458 GWYLVLPAREKTGF
+458 GWYLVLPAKEKAGF
-472 SFDGWKEGESSY
+472 IFNGWKTGESSY
-484 GPGAEVEISENT
+484 PPGEEVEISENT
-496 AFTAQWVLNEIVF
+496 TFTAQWGLDEIVF
-509 VSQSEDISKVYDG
+509 VSQSGDISKIYDG
-522 TESTLEAE
+522 TESTIAAE
-530 FTHELTLTYE
+530 FTHDLTITYE
-540 WFYRS
+540 WFYCS
-545 SEEGPFEKIDGA
+545 SDEGVFEKIDGQ

-562 SLTNVSSSGTYYCV
+562 SLTNVASSGTYYCV
-576 ATVSADGLTVN
+576 ATVNADGLTVN
-587 LQSGN
+587 KQSGN

-611 GLTAIDGGVYTGKK
+611 GLTAIDGGVYSGKT
-625 LADFSLAEG
+625 LSEFTLAEG
-634 FFWVYPETTAT
+634 FFWVAPETTAT
-645 VDVTEYLAYY
+645 VNVTEYSAYY
-655 NLNADNYNDY
+655 NTDKANYNDY
-665 SLRIGLTL
+665 FLNIRLVLEKATYIKEDIGEVPSFSGTYSKTQSLSAFVFENSSFRWKDSSVT
-673 QKADYT
+673 
-679 DVVYPYG
+679 P
-686 EGLTAIDG
+686 
-694 GVYTGKKLADF
+694 
-705 SLAEGFFWV
+705 
-714 YPETTATVDVKTYEA
+714 TVDVKTYEA
-729 FFNADPVNYNDYALS
+729 FFNADPVNYYDYSLS
-744 VTVNLE
+744 VTVDLD
-750 KGTFTGEMLPYIPSF
+750 KGVFTAEMLPYIPSF
-765 SVTYDPETTLDD
+765 SVTYDPERTLAD
-777 IVLPKN
+777 IVLPEN
-783 VFWQEKTEKPVVSKS
+783 LYWNDGNEKPVASKS

-818 SVTVSKAEPVLHPSV
+818 SVTVSKAEPVLHPTV

-847 LSASGDTAGT
+847 ISASADTAGT
-857 YVWGDYDGLVIGEKE
+857 YVWDDYEGLVLGEKE

-880 DENYNTASGVIKI
+880 DENYLTVNGTMTI
-893 TAIPKVLVSLT
+893 TAVKKYVVALVLVSM
-904 LDERPSKTEYYAFEY
+904 PSKTEYFAFDKID
-919 FSAEGA
+919 ATDMA
-925 VVKANYNDGTCDTV
+925 VNVVYNDGSEESLS
-939 TAYTLRYQKGDSF
+939 AYTVEYPTADSF
-952 RAGDTFVI
+952 RAGDEYIVLRHGEVSLRI
-960 LTYEGFEL
+960 DGFS
-968 IVEGLTVNKIVV
+968 VEKIVLP
-980 SEPSDETEY
+980 EPSDETEY

-1012 LTAVEAG
+1012 LTAVAAG
-1019 AYTVTVTLNDPD
+1019 TYTVTVTLNDPD

-1114 DRVLEWTIAKKKA
+1114 DRVLEWTIAKKKV

-1279 GTEMPVYCGETVYA
+1279 GTGMPKYSGETVYA
-1293 PVNKANYY
+1293 PVNKADHY
-1301 TLSGNTAVNAGS
+1301 TLSGNSAVNAGS
-1313 YVVTATLK
+1313 YRVTATLT

-1327 WEDGTAE
+1327 WADGTTE
-1334 NKTFDWEVVKKTLAL
+1334 DKNLDWTVEKKTLAL

-1374 ISGNTAKNVGEYT
+1374 ITGNTAKNVGEYT
-1387 AEIRLKDANYVW
+1387 AEISLKDANYVW

-1419 KPVVLGDSVYT
+1419 KPVVLGESVYT

-1459 TASLKDKTNFTW
+1459 TASLKDKANFTW

>member
-13 LAIMLAVTIVLAIFA
+13 LAIMLAVTIVLAIFV
-28 AVFAGVSDTS
+28 AVFAAGVSVTS
-38 YALDTWADKA
+38 YAIDPWTGAVSDK
-48 SDSLTGSGTQDDP
+48 LTGSGTKDDP
-61 YEISSGANLAYLAE
+61 YEITSGGDLAYLAA
-75 QVNGGTDYD
+75 QVNGGTDDYA
-84 GQYFKLTQNI
+84 GEYFKLTQSI
-94 NLNNSEWTPIGKIE
+94 DLNGSEWTPIGKIE
-108 ISGTATAT
+108 IGETQTTT
-116 KAFNGIFDGGGCTV
+116 KVFKGIFDGGSGDGFTV
-130 SNVAIR
+130 SNVTVN

-150 RGSVKNLTVSG
+150 DGRVENLTVSG

-188 VTVKNLNININA
+188 VTVKNLNINA

-230 TVGGIAGTNDG
+230 TVGGIAGTNVG

-255 GIENAGGIVGINAGT
+255 GIENAGGIVG
-270 VTACLSSAS
+270 
-279 ITSEGIEN
+279 
-287 AGGIIG
+287 
-293 TNEGGGTVGNCLAT
+293 TNESGKVENCLTT
-307 GELKARQAGGI
+307 GVLKARQVGGI

-327 TCAFYGKAEGVVGA
+327 TCAFYGKAEGIVGA

-348 NGTVSNS
+348 NGTVLNS

-363 TGETVENEFVEGAV
+363 TGETVENEFIPGAV
-377 YATASNASNSNFV
+377 VATASNAENSSFV
-390 KYLTP
+390 KYLTT

-403 EMMVLTVE
+403 KMTGITAE
-411 GWSVAEGRLPVPESL
+411 GWNTASDRLPVPESL
-426 AGNTSAT
+426 ARNTAAT

-443 VTLDDVTDETFNLYN
+443 VTLDDVTAEKFNLYN
-458 GWYLVLPAREKTGF
+458 GWYLVLPAREKAGF
-472 SFDGWKEGESSY
+472 SFIGWTEGESPY
-484 GPGAEVEISENT
+484 GPGAEVVISEDT
-496 AFTAQWVLNEIVF
+496 TFTAQWVLNEIVF
-509 VSQSEDISKVYDG
+509 VSQSGDVSKVYDG
-522 TESTLEAE
+522 QESTITAE
-530 FTHELTLTYE
+530 FTHDLAITYE
-540 WFYRS
+540 WFYS
-545 SEEGPFEKIDGA
+545 LSEKGPFEKIDGA
-557 NASSI
+557 NASSL
-562 SLTNVSSSGTYYCV
+562 SLTNVSSSGIYYCE
-576 ATVSADGLTVN
+576 ATVSADGLTVKK
-587 LQSGN
+587 QSGN

-597 SKADYTDVVYPYGE
+597 SKADYTEEQVGTVPSFE
-611 GLTAIDGGVYTGKK
+611 GTYSKITTLESY
-625 LADFSLAEG
+625 DFGNSSP
-634 FFWVYPETTAT
+634 FRWK
-645 VDVTEYLAYY
+645 DSSVT
-655 NLNADNYNDY
+655 
-665 SLRIGLTL
+665 
-673 QKADYT
+673 
-679 DVVYPYG
+679 P
-686 EGLTAIDG
+686 
-694 GVYTGKKLADF
+694 
-705 SLAEGFFWV
+705 
-714 YPETTATVDVKTYEA
+714 TVDVKTYEA
-729 FFNADPVNYNDYALS
+729 FFNADPVNYNDYSLYISLVLEKATYTEEDIGEVPSFSGTYSKTQSLSAFDFEKSGFPAFRWKDASTVPTRKITSYIAYYNADPTNYKDYELS
-744 VTVNLE
+744 VTVTLNI
-750 KGTFTGEMLPYIPSF
+750 GVFTQDMLPYIPSF
-765 SVTYDPETTLDD
+765 SLTYDPERTLDD
-777 IVLPKN
+777 IVLPEN

-798 SYQAYFNSDPINYN
+798 SYEAYFNSDPDNYEN
-812 DYSLAI
+812 YCFTIEIVVAKAYPTLRPAVAN
-818 SVTVSKAEPVLHPSV
+818 VT
-833 AEVDYYEGNALPEI
+833 YYEGNVLPEI
-847 LSASGDTAGT
+847 ISASGDTAGT
-857 YVWGDYDGLVIGEKE
+857 YVWDDYEGLVLGEKE

-880 DENYNTASGVIKI
+880 DENYLTVNGTMTI
-893 TAIPKVLVSLT
+893 TAVKKYVVALILVNM
-904 LDERPSKTEYYAFEY
+904 PSKTEYFAFEKID
-919 FSAEGA
+919 ATDMA
-925 VVKANYNDGTCDTV
+925 VNVVYNDGSEESLS
-939 TAYTLRYQKGDSF
+939 AYTVEYPTADSF
-952 RAGDTFVI
+952 RAGDEYIVLRYGEVSLRI
-960 LTYEGFEL
+960 DGFS
-968 IVEGLTVNKIVV
+968 VEKIVLP
-980 SEPSDETEY
+980 EPSDETEY

-1012 LTAVEAG
+1012 LTAVAAG

-1114 DRVLEWTIAKKKA
+1114 DRVLEWTIAKKKV

-1205 TGEREFVYIPDTM
+1205 VGETVFVYIPQTE
-1218 QELVITK
+1218 QQLAVAS
-1225 RQEYV
+1225 RAEYTV
-1230 VSGNTAIDA
+1230 TGNKATDA

-1244 VISLVGGNYCWTG
+1244 VISLVNANYCWTG
-1257 GETSDV
+1257 GEIADV
-1263 RVDWQ
+1263 TIDWK

-1279 GTEMPVYCGETVYA
+1279 GTEMPVYCGETVFA

-1313 YVVTATLK
+1313 YRVTATLT

-1327 WEDGTAE
+1327 WADGTTE
-1334 NKTFDWEVVKKTLAL
+1334 DKNLDWIVEKKTLAL
-1349 PIYNGNLTYDGSVQN
+1349 PSYNGNLTGNLTYDGSVQN

-1374 ISGNTAKNVGEYT
+1374 ITGNTAKNVGKYT
-1387 AEIRLKDANYVW
+1387 AEISLKDANYVW

-1459 TASLKDKTNFTW
+1459 TASLKDKANFTW

-1513 ELCDISGNKA
+1513 DLCQISGNKA

-1627 EPEKDNEGLPVAAIV
+1627 EPENGNDGLPVAAIV

>member
-1 MQGGI
+1 
-6 MAKRIPS
+6 MAKRVSS
-13 LAIMLAVTIVLAIFA
+13 LAIMLAVTIVLAIFV
-28 AVFAGVSDTS
+28 AVFAAGVSVASYAIDPLEEGVSDTLS
-38 YALDTWADKA
+38 
-48 SDSLTGSGTQDDP
+48 GSGTHEVP
-61 YEISSGANLAYLAE
+61 YKISSGDDLAYLAA

-84 GQYFKLTQNI
+84 GEYFTLTKDI
-94 NLNNSEWTPIGKIE
+94 DLNDSEWTPIGKIE
-108 ISGTATAT
+108 IGETQTTT
-116 KAFNGIFDGGGCTV
+116 KVFNGIFDGGGFTV
-130 SNVAIR
+130 SNVSIST
-136 VKTVAAGLFGYVGT
+136 KTVAAGLFGYVGT
-150 RGSVKNLTVSG
+150 GGSVKNLTISG
-161 LNVTFGTTADD
+161 LTAAFGTTTDD
-172 LGYAGAIAYN
+172 MGYVGAVAYN
-182 EGAVTS
+182 EGAVAS
-188 VTVKNLNININA
+188 VTVANLNINA
-200 PDYFAGGVVGYNAGT
+200 PDYFVGGIAGYNAGT
-215 VSSCTLTSVTEAKAD
+215 VSSCTLTSVTEATGKYI
-230 TVGGIAGTNDG
+230 GGIVGTNAG

-255 GIENAGGIVGINAGT
+255 GIENAGGIVGTNESGT
-270 VTACLSSAS
+270 V
-279 ITSEGIEN
+279 E
-287 AGGIIG
+287 
-293 TNEGGGTVGNCLAT
+293 NCLAT
-307 GELKARQAGGI
+307 GDLKARQVGGI
-318 AAQNTGSIT
+318 AAYNTGSIT
-327 TCAFYGKAEGVVGA
+327 TCAFYGKAEGIVGA

-377 YATASNASNSNFV
+377 YATALNASNSNFV
-390 KYLTP
+390 KYLTM

-403 EMMVLTVE
+403 EMTVLTSE
-411 GWSVAEGRLPVPESL
+411 GWNTASERLPVPESL
-426 AGNTSAT
+426 ADNTADIQGV
-433 EAALLSEAKV
+433 ALSEAKS
-443 VTLDDVTDETFNLYN
+443 VTLNDVTDETFNLYN
-458 GWYLVLPAREKTGF
+458 GWYLVLPTRENTGAE
-472 SFDGWKEGESSY
+472 FDGWETEDGDTSY
-484 GPGAEVEISENT
+484 EPLTEVVISET
-496 AFTAQWVLNEIVF
+496 TTFIAQWVLDEIVF

-522 TESTLEAE
+522 TGSTIAAE
-530 FTHELTLTYE
+530 FTHDLTITYE
-540 WFYRS
+540 WYYRS
-545 SEEGPFEKIDGA
+545 SDEGVFKKIDGA

-562 SLTNVSSSGTYYCV
+562 SLTNVSSSGKYYCV
-576 ATVSADGLTVN
+576 ATVNADGLTVN
-587 LQSGN
+587 KQSGN

-597 SKADYTDVVYPYGE
+597 SKADYTEEQVGTVPSFE
-611 GLTAIDGGVYTGKK
+611 GIYSKI
-625 LADFSLAEG
+625 
-634 FFWVYPETTAT
+634 TTLESYVFENSSFRWKDSSVTPT
-645 VDVTEYLAYY
+645 VDKKTYEAFF
-655 NLNADNYNDY
+655 NADPVNYNDY
-665 SLRIGLTL
+665 FLNIRLVL
-673 QKADYT
+673 EKAT
-679 DVVYPYG
+679 
-686 EGLTAIDG
+686 
-694 GVYTGKKLADF
+694 YTGEDIDEVPSF
-705 SLAEGFFWV
+705 SGTYSKTQSLSAFVFTNPSFRWQDPSV
-714 YPETTATVDVKTYEA
+714 TPTVDVKTYEA
-729 FFNADPVNYNDYALS
+729 FFNADPVNYNDYSLS
-744 VTVNLE
+744 VTVDLA
-750 KGTFTGEMLPYIPSF
+750 KGVFTQDMLPYIPSF
-765 SVTYDPETTLDD
+765 SVTYDPERTLDD
-777 IVLPKN
+777 IVLPEN

-798 SYQAYFNSDPINYN
+798 SYKAYFNSDPTNYEN
-812 DYSLAI
+812 YSSLEI
-818 SVTVSKAEPVLHPSV
+818 TVSVAKAYPTLRPAV
-833 AEVDYYEGNALPEI
+833 ANVTYYEGNVLPDI

-857 YVWGDYDGLVIGEKE
+857 YVWDDYEGLVIGEKE

-893 TAIPKVLVSLT
+893 TAIPKVMVSLT

-989 VYDNGNALHFA
+989 VYEKGKTHAY
-1000 LTSNDKFTLGGV
+1000 
-1012 LTAVEAG
+1012 AVKSTDTYTVTGETFGSAAG
-1019 AYTVTVTLNDPD
+1019 LYRVTVTLTDPN

-1114 DRVLEWTIAKKKA
+1114 DRVLEWTIAKKKV

-1205 TGEREFVYIPDTM
+1205 VGETVFVYIPQTE
-1218 QELVITK
+1218 QQLAVAS
-1225 RQEYV
+1225 RAEYTV
-1230 VSGNTAIDA
+1230 TGNKATDA

-1244 VISLVGGNYCWTG
+1244 VIRLVNANYRWTG
-1257 GETSDV
+1257 GETADV
-1263 RVDWQ
+1263 TIDWK

-1279 GTEMPVYCGETVYA
+1279 GTEMPVYCGETVFA
-1293 PVNKANYY
+1293 PVNATEYY
-1301 TLSGNTAVNAGS
+1301 DLSGNSAVNAGS

-1374 ISGNTAKNVGEYT
+1374 ITGNTAKNVGEYT
-1387 AEIRLKDANYVW
+1387 AEISLKDANYVW

-1419 KPVVLGDSVYT
+1419 KPVVLGESVYT

-1459 TASLKDKTNFTW
+1459 TASLKDKANFTW

-1507 AEIHVS
+1507 ADIHVS
-1513 ELCDISGNKA
+1513 ELCDIIGNKA

-1565 EDVLQNYV
+1565 EEVLQNYV

-1603 SLSELDEDTVLYAKW
+1603 SLNELGEDTVLYAKW

-1627 EPEKDNEGLPVAAIV
+1627 EPADGNDGLPVGAIV
-1642 GIAVACVCAAAAIAI
+1642 GIALACAGAVAAIAI
-1657 IIIGLAKKNK
+1657 IIVGLGKRSK
-1667 IRREM
+1667 IKRDI

>member
-13 LAIMLAVTIVLAIFA
+13 LAIMLAVTIVLAIFV
-28 AVFAGVSDTS
+28 AVFAAGVSDTS
-38 YALDTWADKA
+38 YAIDPLEEGVSDTL
-48 SDSLTGSGTQDDP
+48 SGSGTQEAP
-61 YEISSGANLAYLAE
+61 YVISSGADLAYLAK

-116 KAFNGIFDGGGCTV
+116 KAFNGIFDGDGFTV
-130 SNVAIR
+130 SNIMISE
-136 VKTVAAGLFGYVGT
+136 KTVAAGLFGYVGT
-150 RGSVKNLTVSG
+150 GGSVKNLTISG
-161 LNVTFGTTADD
+161 LNVMFGTTADD

-182 EGAVTS
+182 EGTLASIHTTGVIF
-188 VTVKNLNININA
+188 NL
-200 PDYFAGGVVGYNAGT
+200 PDYFVGGTAGYNAGSLT
-215 VSSCTLTSVTEAKAD
+215 ESSATGSY
-230 TVGGIAGTNDG
+230 
-241 TVTACLSSA
+241 TVTAQ
-250 SITSE
+250 T
-255 GIENAGGIVGINAGT
+255 AGGIVGYNVGSVSEVFADTDI
-270 VTACLSSAS
+270 VSESSENVGLICGVNETNGS
-279 ITSEGIEN
+279 IEN
-287 AGGIIG
+287 A
-293 TNEGGGTVGNCLAT
+293 LAA
-307 GELKARQAGGI
+307 GRVKARQASGITVTNGGTI
-318 AAQNTGSIT
+318 KN
-327 TCAFYGKAEGVVGA
+327 CAFYGKAEGIVGA

-348 NGTVSNS
+348 NGTVLNS

-363 TGETVENEFVEGAV
+363 TGETVENEFIPGAV
-377 YATASNASNSNFV
+377 VATASNASNSNFV

-484 GPGAEVEISENT
+484 GPGEEVEISENT

-545 SEEGPFEKIDGA
+545 SEEGVFEKIDGA

-576 ATVSADGLTVN
+576 ATVNADGLTVSK
-587 LQSGN
+587 QSEN

-597 SKADYTDVVYPYGE
+597 SKADYTEEQVGTVPSFE
-611 GLTAIDGGVYTGKK
+611 GIYSKI
-625 LADFSLAEG
+625 
-634 FFWVYPETTAT
+634 TTLESYVFENSSFRWKDSSVTPT
-645 VDVTEYLAYY
+645 VD
-655 NLNADNYNDY
+655 
-665 SLRIGLTL
+665 
-673 QKADYT
+673 K
-679 DVVYPYG
+679 
-686 EGLTAIDG
+686 
-694 GVYTGKKLADF
+694 
-705 SLAEGFFWV
+705 
-714 YPETTATVDVKTYEA
+714 KTYEA
-729 FFNADPVNYNDYALS
+729 FFNADPVNYNDYFLNISLILTKATYTGEDIDEVPSFSGTYSKTQSLSAFVFENPSFRWQDPSVTPIVDKKTYNAFFNEDPVNYNDYSLS
-744 VTVNLE
+744 VTVDLA
-750 KGTFTGEMLPYIPSF
+750 KGVFTQDMLPYIPSF
-765 SVTYDPETTLDD
+765 SVTYDPERTLDD
-777 IVLPKN
+777 LVLPEN
-783 VFWQEKTEKPVVSKS
+783 LYWNDGNEKPVASKS

-818 SVTVSKAEPVLHPSV
+818 SVTVSKAEPVLHPTV

-847 LSASGDTAGT
+847 ISASADTAGT
-857 YVWGDYDGLVIGEKE
+857 YVWDNYEGLVLGEKE

-880 DENYNTASGVIKI
+880 DENYLTVNGTMTI
-893 TAIPKVLVSLT
+893 TAVKKYVVALVLVSM
-904 LDERPSKTEYYAFEY
+904 PSKTEYFAFDKID
-919 FSAEGA
+919 ATDMA
-925 VVKANYNDGTCDTV
+925 VNVVYNDGSEESLS
-939 TAYTLRYQKGDSF
+939 AYTVEYPTADSF
-952 RAGDTFVI
+952 RAGDEYIVLRHGEVSLRI
-960 LTYEGFEL
+960 DGFS
-968 IVEGLTVNKIVV
+968 VEKIVLP
-980 SEPSDETEY
+980 EPSDETEY

-1012 LTAVEAG
+1012 LTAVAAG
-1019 AYTVTVTLNDPD
+1019 TYTVTVTLNDPD

-1114 DRVLEWTIAKKKA
+1114 DRVLEWTIAKKKV

-1279 GTEMPVYCGETVYA
+1279 GTGMPKYSGETVYA
-1293 PVNKANYY
+1293 PVNKADHY
-1301 TLSGNTAVNAGS
+1301 TLSGNSAVNAGS
-1313 YVVTATLK
+1313 YRVTATLT

-1327 WEDGTAE
+1327 WADGTTE
-1334 NKTFDWEVVKKTLAL
+1334 DKNLDWTVEKKTLAL

-1374 ISGNTAKNVGEYT
+1374 ITGNTAKNVGEYT
-1387 AEIRLKDANYVW
+1387 AEISLKDANYVW

-1419 KPVVLGDSVYT
+1419 KPVVLGESVYT

-1459 TASLKDKTNFTW
+1459 TASLKDKANFTW

>member
-1 MQGGI
+1 
-6 MAKRIPS
+6 MAKRVSS
-13 LAIMLAVTIVLAIFA
+13 LAIMLAVTIVLAIFV
-28 AVFAGVSDTS
+28 AVFAAGVSVASYAIDPLEEGVSDTLS
-38 YALDTWADKA
+38 
-48 SDSLTGSGTQDDP
+48 GSGTHEVP
-61 YEISSGANLAYLAE
+61 YKISSGDDLAYLAA

-84 GQYFKLTQNI
+84 GEYFTLTKDI
-94 NLNNSEWTPIGKIE
+94 DLNDSEWTPIGKIE
-108 ISGTATAT
+108 IGETQTTT
-116 KAFNGIFDGGGCTV
+116 KVFNGIFDGGGFTV
-130 SNVAIR
+130 SNVSIST
-136 VKTVAAGLFGYVGT
+136 KTVAAGLFGYVGT
-150 RGSVKNLTVSG
+150 GGSVKNLTISG
-161 LNVTFGTTADD
+161 LTAAFGTTTDD
-172 LGYAGAIAYN
+172 MGYVGAVAYN
-182 EGAVTS
+182 EGAVAS
-188 VTVKNLNININA
+188 VTVANLNINA
-200 PDYFAGGVVGYNAGT
+200 PDYFVGGIAGYNAGT
-215 VSSCTLTSVTEAKAD
+215 VSSCTLTSVTEATGKYI
-230 TVGGIAGTNDG
+230 GGIVGTNAG

-255 GIENAGGIVGINAGT
+255 GIENAGGIVGTNESGT
-270 VTACLSSAS
+270 V
-279 ITSEGIEN
+279 E
-287 AGGIIG
+287 
-293 TNEGGGTVGNCLAT
+293 NCLAT
-307 GELKARQAGGI
+307 GDLKARQVGGI
-318 AAQNTGSIT
+318 AAYNTGSIT
-327 TCAFYGKAEGVVGA
+327 TCAFYGKAEGIVGA

-363 TGETVENEFVEGAV
+363 TGETVENEFVAETV
-377 YATASNASNSNFV
+377 YATASNAENSSFV

-403 EMMVLTVE
+403 KMKGITAE
-411 GWSVAEGRLPVPESL
+411 GWNTASDRLPVPESL
-426 AGNTSAT
+426 ARNTAAT

-443 VTLDDVTDETFNLYN
+443 VTLDDVTAEKFNLYN
-458 GWYLVLPAREKTGF
+458 GWYLVLPAREKAGF
-472 SFDGWKEGESSY
+472 SFIGWTEGESPY
-484 GPGAEVEISENT
+484 GPGAEVVISEDT
-496 AFTAQWVLNEIVF
+496 TFTAQWVLNEIVF
-509 VSQSEDISKVYDG
+509 VSQSGDVSKVYDG
-522 TESTLEAE
+522 QESTITAE
-530 FTHELTLTYE
+530 FTHDLAITYE
-540 WFYRS
+540 WFYS
-545 SEEGPFEKIDGA
+545 LSEKGPFEKIDGA
-557 NASSI
+557 NASSL
-562 SLTNVSSSGTYYCV
+562 SLTNVSSSGIYYCE
-576 ATVSADGLTVN
+576 ATVSADGLTVKK
-587 LQSGN
+587 QSGN

-597 SKADYTDVVYPYGE
+597 SKADYTEEQVGTVPSFE
-611 GLTAIDGGVYTGKK
+611 GTYSKITTLESY
-625 LADFSLAEG
+625 DFGNSSP
-634 FFWVYPETTAT
+634 FRWK
-645 VDVTEYLAYY
+645 DSSVT
-655 NLNADNYNDY
+655 
-665 SLRIGLTL
+665 
-673 QKADYT
+673 
-679 DVVYPYG
+679 P
-686 EGLTAIDG
+686 
-694 GVYTGKKLADF
+694 
-705 SLAEGFFWV
+705 
-714 YPETTATVDVKTYEA
+714 TVDVKTYEA
-729 FFNADPVNYNDYALS
+729 FFNADPVNYNDYSLYISLVLEKATYTEEDIGEVPSFSGTYSKTQSLSAFVFTNPSFRWQDPSVTPTVDVKTYEAFFNADPVNYNDYSLS
-744 VTVNLE
+744 VTVDLA
-750 KGTFTGEMLPYIPSF
+750 KGVFTQDMLPYIPSF
-765 SVTYDPETTLDD
+765 SVTYDPERTLDD
-777 IVLPKN
+777 IVLPEN

-798 SYQAYFNSDPINYN
+798 SYKAYFNSDPTNYEN
-812 DYSLAI
+812 YSSLEI
-818 SVTVSKAEPVLHPSV
+818 TVSVAKAYPTLRPAV
-833 AEVDYYEGNALPEI
+833 ANVTYYEGNVLPDI

-857 YVWGDYDGLVIGEKE
+857 YVWDDYEGLVIGEKE

-893 TAIPKVLVSLT
+893 TAIPKVMVSLT

-989 VYDNGNALHFA
+989 VYEKGKTHAY
-1000 LTSNDKFTLGGV
+1000 
-1012 LTAVEAG
+1012 AVKSTDTYTVTGETFGSAAG
-1019 AYTVTVTLNDPD
+1019 LYRVTVTLTDPN

-1114 DRVLEWTIAKKKA
+1114 DRVLEWTIAKKKV

-1205 TGEREFVYIPDTM
+1205 VGETVFVYIPQTE
-1218 QELVITK
+1218 QQLAVAS
-1225 RQEYV
+1225 RAEYTV
-1230 VSGNTAIDA
+1230 TGNKATDA

-1244 VISLVGGNYCWTG
+1244 VISLVNANYCWTG
-1257 GETSDV
+1257 GEIADV
-1263 RVDWQ
+1263 TIDWK

-1279 GTEMPVYCGETVYA
+1279 GTEMPVYCGETVFA
-1293 PVNKANYY
+1293 PVNATEYY
-1301 TLSGNTAVNAGS
+1301 DLSGNTAVNAGS
-1313 YVVTATLK
+1313 YTVTVVLK
-1321 SKNNYV
+1321 SKSNYV
-1327 WEDGTAE
+1327 WEDGSAE

-1374 ISGNTAKNVGEYT
+1374 ITGNTAKNVGEYT
-1387 AEIRLKDANYVW
+1387 AEISLKDANYVW

-1459 TASLKDKTNFTW
+1459 TASLKDKANFTW

-1500 YTGSEQT
+1500 YSGSEQT
-1507 AEIHVS
+1507 AEIHFS
-1513 ELCDISGNKA
+1513 DLCQISGNKG

>member
-13 LAIMLAVTIVLAIFA
+13 LAIMLAVTIVLAIFV
-28 AVFAGVSDTS
+28 AVFAAGVSDTS
-38 YALDTWADKA
+38 YALDTWTDKA
-48 SDSLTGSGTQDDP
+48 SDSLTGSGTQEAP
-61 YEISSGANLAYLAE
+61 YKITSGGDLAYLAA
-75 QVNGGTDYD
+75 QVNGGTDYA
-84 GQYFKLTQNI
+84 GKYFTLKQNI
-94 NLNNSEWTPIGKIE
+94 DLNGSEWTPIGKIE
-108 ISGTATAT
+108 IGETQTTT
-116 KAFNGIFDGGGCTV
+116 KVFKGIFDGDGFTV
-130 SNVAIR
+130 SNVTVS

-150 RGSVKNLTVSG
+150 GGSVENLTVSG
-161 LNVTFGTTADD
+161 LDVTFGTTADD

-188 VTVKNLNININA
+188 VTVKNLNINA

-230 TVGGIAGTNDG
+230 TVGGIAGTNVG

-255 GIENAGGIVGINAGT
+255 GIENAGGIVGTNESGT
-270 VTACLSSAS
+270 VK
-279 ITSEGIEN
+279 
-287 AGGIIG
+287 
-293 TNEGGGTVGNCLAT
+293 NCLTT
-307 GELKARQAGGI
+307 GVLKARQAGGI

-327 TCAFYGKAEGVVGA
+327 TCAFYGKAEGIVGA

-363 TGETVENEFVEGAV
+363 TGETVENEFIPGAV
-377 YATASNASNSNFV
+377 VATASNAENSSFV

-403 EMMVLTVE
+403 KMKGITAE
-411 GWSVAEGRLPVPESL
+411 GWNTASDRLPVPESL
-426 AGNTSAT
+426 EGNTAAIKV
-433 EAALLSEAKV
+433 AALSEDKKSV
-443 VTLDDVTDETFNLYN
+443 KLHDVTDETFDLYN
-458 GWYLVLPAREKTGF
+458 GWYLVLPAKEKAGF
-472 SFDGWKEGESSY
+472 SFIGWTEGESPY
-484 GPGAEVEISENT
+484 GPGAEVEISEDT
-496 AFTAQWVLNEIVF
+496 TFTAQWVLNEIVF
-509 VSQSEDISKVYDG
+509 VSQSGDVSKVYDG
-522 TESTLEAE
+522 QESTITAE
-530 FTHELTLTYE
+530 FTHDLAITYE
-540 WFYRS
+540 WFYS
-545 SEEGPFEKIDGA
+545 LSEKGPFEKIDGA
-557 NASSI
+557 NASSL
-562 SLTNVSSSGTYYCV
+562 SLTNVSSSGIYYCV
-576 ATVSADGLTVN
+576 ATVNADGLTVKK
-587 LQSGN
+587 QSGN

-597 SKADYTDVVYPYGE
+597 SKADYTEEQVGTVPSFE
-611 GLTAIDGGVYTGKK
+611 GTYSKITTLESY
-625 LADFSLAEG
+625 DFGNSSP
-634 FFWVYPETTAT
+634 FRWK
-645 VDVTEYLAYY
+645 DSSVT
-655 NLNADNYNDY
+655 
-665 SLRIGLTL
+665 
-673 QKADYT
+673 
-679 DVVYPYG
+679 P
-686 EGLTAIDG
+686 
-694 GVYTGKKLADF
+694 
-705 SLAEGFFWV
+705 
-714 YPETTATVDVKTYEA
+714 TVDVKTYEV
-729 FFNADPVNYNDYALS
+729 FFNADPVNYNDYSLNISLVLTKATYTGEDIGEVPSFSGTYSKTQPLSAFDFEKSGFRAFRWKDASTVPTVDVTSYIAYYNADPTNYKDYKLS
-744 VTVNLE
+744 VTVTLT
-750 KGTFTGEMLPYIPSF
+750 KGVFTQDMLPYIPSF
-765 SVTYDPETTLDD
+765 SLTYDPERTLDD
-777 IVLPKN
+777 IVLPEN

-798 SYQAYFNSDPINYN
+798 SYEAYFNSDPTNYEN
-812 DYSLAI
+812 CSLEI
-818 SVTVSKAEPVLHPSV
+818 TVSVAKAYPILRPAV
-833 AEVDYYEGNALPEI
+833 ANVTYYEGNALPEI
-847 LSASGDTAGT
+847 ISASADTAGT

-872 YAWTFTPD
+872 YAWTFTPG
-880 DENYNTASGVIKI
+880 DENFNTASGVIKI
-893 TAIPKVLVSLT
+893 TAIPKVMVSLT

-925 VVKANYNDGTCDTV
+925 VVKANYNDGTCETV
-939 TAYTLRYQKGDSF
+939 TAYTLRYQEGDSF
-952 RAGDTFVI
+952 RAGDTCVI

-989 VYDNGNALHFA
+989 VYGKGITH
-1000 LTSNDKFTLGGV
+1000 V
-1012 LTAVEAG
+1012 YAVKSTDTYTVTGETFGSAAG
-1019 AYTVTVTLNDPD
+1019 LYRVTVTLTDPN

-1114 DRVLEWTIAKKKA
+1114 DRVLEWTIAKKKV

-1141 NGEMQTFEWVNA
+1141 NGEMQTFEWVKA

-1279 GTEMPVYCGETVYA
+1279 GTEMPEYSGETVYA

-1313 YVVTATLK
+1313 YRVTATLT

-1327 WEDGTAE
+1327 WADGTTE
-1334 NKTFDWEVVKKTLAL
+1334 DKNLDWIVEKKTLAL
-1349 PIYNGNLTYDGSVQN
+1349 PSYNGNLTGNLTYDGSVQN

-1374 ISGNTAKNVGEYT
+1374 ITGNTAKNVGKYT
-1387 AEIRLKDANYVW
+1387 AEISLKDANYVW

-1459 TASLKDKTNFTW
+1459 TASLKDKANFTW

-1513 ELCDISGNKA
+1513 DLCQISGNKA

>member
-28 AVFAGVSDTS
+28 AVFAAGVSDTS
-38 YALDTWADKA
+38 YAIDPLEEAV
-48 SDSLTGSGTQDDP
+48 SGNFTGSGTKEAP
-61 YEISSGANLAYLAE
+61 YEISSGDDLAYLAE

-116 KAFNGIFDGGGCTV
+116 KAFNGIFDGDGFTV
-130 SNVAIR
+130 SNIMITE
-136 VKTVAAGLFGYVGT
+136 KTVAAGLFGYVGT
-150 RGSVKNLTVSG
+150 GGSVENLTVSG
-161 LNVTFGTTADD
+161 LNVSFTTSEGD
-172 LGYAGAIAYN
+172 LGYGGAVAYN
-182 EGAVTS
+182 EGAVVS
-188 VTVKNLNININA
+188 VTVEDLDINA
-200 PDYFAGGVVGYNAGT
+200 PDYF
-215 VSSCTLTSVTEAKAD
+215 
-230 TVGGIAGTNDG
+230 VGGIAGYNAG
-241 TVTACLSSA
+241 EYNAGEVTSCTLSSVIA
-250 SITSE
+250 VDADTV
-255 GIENAGGIVGINAGT
+255 GGIVGINAGT

-279 ITSEGIEN
+279 ITSESTEK
-287 AGGIIG
+287 AGGIVG
-293 TNEGGGTVGNCLAT
+293 TNESGTVKNCLAT
-307 GELKARQAGGI
+307 GVLKARQAGGI

-327 TCAFYGKAEGVVGA
+327 TCAFYGKAEGIVGA

-377 YATASNASNSNFV
+377 YATALNASNSNFV

-395 EQGGISAD
+395 EQGGIPAD
-403 EMMVLTVE
+403 EMTVLTVE
-411 GWSVAEGRLPVPESL
+411 GWSVEEGRLPVPESL
-426 AGNTSAT
+426 AGNTADIQGV
-433 EAALLSEAKV
+433 ALSEAKS

-458 GWYLVLPAREKTGF
+458 GWYLVLPAKEKAGF
-472 SFDGWKEGESSY
+472 IFNGWKTGESSY
-484 GPGAEVEISENT
+484 TPGAEVEISENT
-496 AFTAQWVLNEIVF
+496 TFTAQWVLDEIVF
-509 VSQSEDISKVYDG
+509 VSQSADISKIYDG
-522 TESTLEAE
+522 TESTIAAE
-530 FTHELTLTYE
+530 FTHDLTITYE
-540 WFYRS
+540 WWCCRS
-545 SEEGPFEKIDGA
+545 SDEGVFKKIDGQ
-557 NASSI
+557 NASSL

-576 ATVSADGLTVN
+576 ATVNADGLTVSK
-587 LQSGN
+587 QSGN

-611 GLTAIDGGVYTGKK
+611 GLTAIDGGVYSGKK
-625 LADFSLAEG
+625 LSDFTLADG
-634 FFWVYPETTAT
+634 FFWDTPETTAT
-645 VDVTEYLAYY
+645 VNVTEYFAYY
-655 NLNADNYNDY
+655 NTDAANYNDY
-665 SLRIGLTL
+665 FLNIRLVLKMATYIKEDIGEVPSFSGTYSKTQSLSGAFVFKNSAFRWKDPSVI
-673 QKADYT
+673 
-679 DVVYPYG
+679 P
-686 EGLTAIDG
+686 
-694 GVYTGKKLADF
+694 
-705 SLAEGFFWV
+705 
-714 YPETTATVDVKTYEA
+714 TVSVTSYA
-729 FFNADPVNYNDYALS
+729 AYYNADPTNYKDYELN
-744 VTVNLE
+744 VTVTLT
-750 KGTFTGEMLPYIPSF
+750 KGVFTQEMLPYIPSF
-765 SVTYDPETTLDD
+765 SVTYDPERTLDD
-777 IVLPKN
+777 LVLPEN
-783 VFWQEKTEKPVVSKS
+783 LYWNDGNEKPVASKS

-818 SVTVSKAEPVLHPSV
+818 SVTVSKAEPVLHPTV

-847 LSASGDTAGT
+847 ISASGDTAGK
-857 YVWGDYDGLVIGEKE
+857 YVWDDYEGLVLGEKE

-893 TAIPKVLVSLT
+893 TAIPKVMVSLT

-1012 LTAVEAG
+1012 LTAVAAG
-1019 AYTVTVTLNDPD
+1019 TYTVTVTLNDPD

-1114 DRVLEWTIAKKKA
+1114 DRVLEWTIAKKKV

-1205 TGEREFVYIPDTM
+1205 VGETVFVYIPQTE
-1218 QELVITK
+1218 QQLAVAS
-1225 RQEYV
+1225 RAEYTV
-1230 VSGNTAIDA
+1230 TGNKATDA

-1279 GTEMPVYCGETVYA
+1279 GTEMPEYSGETVYA

-1313 YVVTATLK
+1313 YRVTATLT

-1327 WEDGTAE
+1327 WADGTTE
-1334 NKTFDWEVVKKTLAL
+1334 DKNLDWIVEKKTLAL
-1349 PIYNGNLTYDGSVQN
+1349 PSYNGNLTGNLTYDGSVQN

-1374 ISGNTAKNVGEYT
+1374 ITGNTAKNVGEYT
-1387 AEIRLKDANYVW
+1387 AEISLKDANYVW

-1459 TASLKDKTNFTW
+1459 TASLKDKANFTW

-1627 EPEKDNEGLPVAAIV
+1627 EPENGNDGLPVAAIV
-1642 GIAVACVCAAAAIAI
+1642 GIAVACTCAAAAIAI

>member
-13 LAIMLAVTIVLAIFA
+13 LAIMLAVTIVLAIFV
-28 AVFAGVSDTS
+28 AVFAAGVSVTSYAIDPLEEGVSDTLS
-38 YALDTWADKA
+38 
-48 SDSLTGSGTQDDP
+48 GSGTEEAP
-61 YEISSGANLAYLAE
+61 YVISSGDDLAYLAE
-75 QVNGGTDYD
+75 QVNGGTDYA
-84 GQYFKLTQNI
+84 GKHFELTQDI
-94 NLNNSEWTPIGKIE
+94 DLNGSEWTPIGKIE
-108 ISGTATAT
+108 IGETQTTT
-116 KAFNGIFDGGGCTV
+116 KVFNGIFDGGGFTV
-130 SNVAIR
+130 SNITISE
-136 VKTVAAGLFGYVGT
+136 KTVAAGLFGYVGT
-150 RGSVKNLTVSG
+150 GGSVKNLTISG
-161 LNVTFGTTADD
+161 LNVMFGTTADD

-182 EGAVTS
+182 EGTLASIHTTGVIF
-188 VTVKNLNININA
+188 NL
-200 PDYFAGGVVGYNAGT
+200 PDYFVGGTAGYNAGSLT
-215 VSSCTLTSVTEAKAD
+215 ESSATGSY
-230 TVGGIAGTNDG
+230 
-241 TVTACLSSA
+241 TVTAQ
-250 SITSE
+250 T
-255 GIENAGGIVGINAGT
+255 AGGIVGYNVGSVSEVFADTDI
-270 VTACLSSAS
+270 VSESSENVGLICGVNETNGS
-279 ITSEGIEN
+279 IEN
-287 AGGIIG
+287 A
-293 TNEGGGTVGNCLAT
+293 LAA
-307 GELKARQAGGI
+307 GRVKARQASGITVTNGGTI
-318 AAQNTGSIT
+318 KN
-327 TCAFYGKAEGVVGA
+327 CAFYGKAEGIVGA
-341 AGIAYVN
+341 AGIAYTN
-348 NGTVSNS
+348 NGTVSKS

-363 TGETVENEFVEGAV
+363 TGETVENEFVAGTV
-377 YATASNASNSNFV
+377 YATAPNASDSNFV
-390 KYLTP
+390 KYLTT
-395 EQGGISAD
+395 EQGGIYAD
-403 EMMVLTVE
+403 EMKDLKLD
-411 GWSVAEGRLPVPESL
+411 GWNTASDRLPVPESL
-426 AGNTSAT
+426 ADNT
-433 EAALLSEAKV
+433 AAKQGAALSEAKS
-443 VTLDDVTDETFNLYN
+443 VTLNDVTDETFNLYN
-458 GWYLVLPAREKTGF
+458 GWYLVLPAKEKAGF
-472 SFDGWKEGESSY
+472 IFNGWEKGESSY
-484 GPGAEVEISENT
+484 TPGAEVVISQNT
-496 AFTAQWVLNEIVF
+496 TFTAQWVLDEIVF
-509 VSQSEDISKVYDG
+509 ISQSEDISKIYDG
-522 TESTLEAE
+522 TESTIAAE
-530 FTHELTLTYE
+530 FTHDLTITYE
-540 WFYRS
+540 WYYRS
-545 SEEGPFEKIDGA
+545 SDEGEFKKIDGQD
-557 NASSI
+557 ASSI
-562 SLTNVSSSGTYYCV
+562 SLTNVSSSGKYYCV
-576 ATVSADGLTVN
+576 ATVNADGLTVN
-587 LQSGN
+587 KQSGN

-597 SKADYTDVVYPYGE
+597 SKADYTEEQVGTVPSFE
-611 GLTAIDGGVYTGKK
+611 GIYSKI
-625 LADFSLAEG
+625 
-634 FFWVYPETTAT
+634 TTLESYVFENSSFRWKDSSVTPT
-645 VDVTEYLAYY
+645 VD
-655 NLNADNYNDY
+655 
-665 SLRIGLTL
+665 
-673 QKADYT
+673 K
-679 DVVYPYG
+679 
-686 EGLTAIDG
+686 
-694 GVYTGKKLADF
+694 
-705 SLAEGFFWV
+705 
-714 YPETTATVDVKTYEA
+714 KTYEA
-729 FFNADPVNYNDYALS
+729 FFNADPVNYNDYFLNIRLVLEKATYIKEDIGEVPSFRGTYSKTQSLSAFVFENSSFRWKDPSVTPIVDKKTYNAFFNEDPVNYNDYSLS
-744 VTVNLE
+744 VTVDLA
-750 KGTFTGEMLPYIPSF
+750 KGVFTQDMLPYIPSF
-765 SVTYDPETTLDD
+765 SVTYDPERTLDD
-777 IVLPKN
+777 IVLPEN

-798 SYQAYFNSDPINYN
+798 SYEAYFNSDSDNYENYCFPIEIAVAKAYPTLRPAVAN
-812 DYSLAI
+812 
-818 SVTVSKAEPVLHPSV
+818 VT
-833 AEVDYYEGNALPEI
+833 YYEGNALPEI
-847 LSASGDTAGT
+847 LSASADTAGT
-857 YVWGDYDGLVIGEKE
+857 YVWDDYEGLVLGEKE

-925 VVKANYNDGTCDTV
+925 VVKANYNDGTCETV

-952 RAGDTFVI
+952 RAGDTCVI

-1012 LTAVEAG
+1012 LTAVAAG
-1019 AYTVTVTLNDPD
+1019 TYTVTVTLNDPD

-1114 DRVLEWTIAKKKA
+1114 DRVLEWTIAKKKV

-1159 GEKQTD
+1159 GEKQMD

-1374 ISGNTAKNVGEYT
+1374 ITGNTAKNVGEYT
-1387 AEIRLKDANYVW
+1387 AEISLKDANYVW

-1459 TASLKDKTNFTW
+1459 TALLKDKANFTW

-1627 EPEKDNEGLPVAAIV
+1627 EPENGNDGLPVAAIV
-1642 GIAVACVCAAAAIAI
+1642 GIAVACVCAAAAVAI

-1667 IRREM
+1667 IRREL

>member
-13 LAIMLAVTIVLAIFA
+13 LAIMLAVTIVLAIFV
-28 AVFAGVSDTS
+28 AVFAAGVSDTS
-38 YALDTWADKA
+38 YAIDPLEEGV
-48 SDSLTGSGTQDDP
+48 SGNFTGSGTHDDP
-61 YEISSGANLAYLAE
+61 YEISSGDDLAYLAA
-75 QVNGGTDYD
+75 QVNGGTDYA
-84 GQYFKLTQNI
+84 GQYFILTQNI
-94 NLNNSEWTPIGKIE
+94 DLNGSEWTPIGKIE
-108 ISGTATAT
+108 INETSSTQN
-116 KAFNGIFDGGGCTV
+116 AFNGIFDGGGFTV
-130 SNVAIR
+130 SNVAIS
-136 VKTVAAGLFGYVGT
+136 VKTVTAGLFGYVGT
-150 RGSVKNLTVSG
+150 GGSVENLTVSG
-161 LNVTFGTTADD
+161 LNVSFTTSEGD
-172 LGYAGAIAYN
+172 LGYGGAVAYN
-182 EGAVTS
+182 EGAVAS
-188 VTVKNLNININA
+188 VTVEDLDINA
-200 PDYFAGGVVGYNAGT
+200 PDYF
-215 VSSCTLTSVTEAKAD
+215 
-230 TVGGIAGTNDG
+230 VGGIAGYNAG
-241 TVTACLSSA
+241 EYNAGEVTSCTLSSVIA
-250 SITSE
+250 VDADTV
-255 GIENAGGIVGINAGT
+255 GGIVGINAGT

-279 ITSEGIEN
+279 ITSESTEK
-287 AGGIIG
+287 AGGIVG
-293 TNEGGGTVGNCLAT
+293 TNESGTVKNCLAT
-307 GELKARQAGGI
+307 GDLKARQVGGI
-318 AAQNTGSIT
+318 AAYNTGSIT
-327 TCAFYGKAEGVVGA
+327 TCAFYGKAEGIVGA

-355 LVAANVKA
+355 LVAANLKA
-363 TGETVENEFVEGAV
+363 TGETVENEFVSGTV
-377 YATASNASNSNFV
+377 YATASNAENSYFV

-403 EMMVLTVE
+403 EMKGITAE
-411 GWSVAEGRLPVPESL
+411 GWNTASDRLPVPESL
-426 AGNTSAT
+426 AGNT
-433 EAALLSEAKV
+433 AAIQGAALSEAKR

-458 GWYLVLPAREKTGF
+458 GWYLVLPAKEKAGF
-472 SFDGWKEGESSY
+472 SFIGWTEGESSY
-484 GPGAEVEISENT
+484 APNAEAVIT
-496 AFTAQWVLNEIVF
+496 QDTTFTAQWVLDEIVF

-530 FTHELTLTYE
+530 FNHELTLTYE

-545 SEEGPFEKIDGA
+545 SDEGVFEKIDGA

-576 ATVSADGLTVN
+576 ATVNADGLTVN
-587 LQSGN
+587 KQSGY
-592 FTVVI
+592 FTVDI

-611 GLTAIDGGVYTGKK
+611 GLTAINGGVYSGKT
-625 LADFSLAEG
+625 LSEFTLAEG
-634 FFWVYPETTAT
+634 FYWVAPETTAT
-645 VDVTEYLAYY
+645 VNVTEYSAYY
-655 NLNADNYNDY
+655 NTDKDNHNDY
-665 SLRIGLTL
+665 SLNIRLVLEKATYTKEDIGEVPSFSGTYSKTQSLSGALFVFKNSAFRWKDPSVIPT
-673 QKADYT
+673 A
-679 DVVYPYG
+679 G
-686 EGLTAIDG
+686 ENSYAA
-694 GVYTGKKLADF
+694 Y
-705 SLAEGFFWV
+705 
-714 YPETTATVDVKTYEA
+714 Y
-729 FFNADPVNYNDYALS
+729 NADPTNYKDYELN
-744 VTVNLE
+744 VTVTLSR
-750 KGTFTGEMLPYIPSF
+750 GVFTPDMLPYIPSF
-765 SVTYDPETTLDD
+765 SVTYDPERILDD
-777 IVLPKN
+777 IVLPEN

-798 SYQAYFNSDPINYN
+798 LYEAYFNSDSDNYEN
-812 DYSLAI
+812 YCFTIEIAVAKAYPTLRPAVAN
-818 SVTVSKAEPVLHPSV
+818 VT
-833 AEVDYYEGNALPEI
+833 YYEGNALPEI
-847 LSASGDTAGT
+847 ISASADTAGT

-880 DENYNTASGVIKI
+880 DENFNTASGVIKI
-893 TAIPKVLVSLT
+893 TAIPKVMVSLT

-925 VVKANYNDGTCDTV
+925 VVKANYNDGTCETV

-1012 LTAVEAG
+1012 LTAVAAG
-1019 AYTVTVTLNDPD
+1019 TYTVTVTLNDPD

-1114 DRVLEWTIAKKKA
+1114 DRVLEWTIAKKKV

-1205 TGEREFVYIPDTM
+1205 VGETVFVYIPQTE
-1218 QELVITK
+1218 QQLAVAS
-1225 RQEYV
+1225 RAEYTV
-1230 VSGNTAIDA
+1230 TGNKATDA

-1244 VISLVGGNYCWTG
+1244 VIRLVNANYRWTG
-1257 GETSDV
+1257 GETADV
-1263 RVDWQ
+1263 TIDWQ

-1279 GTEMPVYCGETVYA
+1279 GTEMPEYSGETVYA

-1313 YVVTATLK
+1313 YTVTVVLK

-1374 ISGNTAKNVGEYT
+1374 ITGNTAKNVGEYT
-1387 AEIRLKDANYVW
+1387 AEISLKDANYVW

-1459 TASLKDKTNFTW
+1459 TASLKDKANFTW

-1500 YTGSEQT
+1500 YSGSEQT
-1507 AEIHVS
+1507 AAINFS
-1513 ELCDISGNKA
+1513 DLCQISGNKG
-1523 KDAGTYTATV
+1523 KDAGKYSAV
-1533 SLKDSVNYTWED
+1533 VNLKDNVNYTWED

-1627 EPEKDNEGLPVAAIV
+1627 EPEDGNDGLPVAAIV

>member
-13 LAIMLAVTIVLAIFA
+13 LAIMLAVTIVLAIFV
-28 AVFAGVSDTS
+28 AVFAAGVSDTS
-38 YALDTWADKA
+38 YALDTWTDKA
-48 SDSLTGSGTQDDP
+48 SDSLTGSGTQEAP
-61 YEISSGANLAYLAE
+61 YKITSGGDLAYLAA
-75 QVNGGTDYD
+75 QVNGGTDYA
-84 GQYFKLTQNI
+84 GKYFTLKQNI
-94 NLNNSEWTPIGKIE
+94 DLNGSEWTPIGKIE
-108 ISGTATAT
+108 IGETQTTT
-116 KAFNGIFDGGGCTV
+116 KVFKGIFDGDGFTV
-130 SNVAIR
+130 SNVTVS

-150 RGSVKNLTVSG
+150 GGSVENLTVSG
-161 LNVTFGTTADD
+161 LDVTFGTTADD

-188 VTVKNLNININA
+188 VTVKNLNINA

-230 TVGGIAGTNDG
+230 TVGGIAGTNVG

-255 GIENAGGIVGINAGT
+255 GIENAGGIVGTNESGT
-270 VTACLSSAS
+270 VK
-279 ITSEGIEN
+279 
-287 AGGIIG
+287 
-293 TNEGGGTVGNCLAT
+293 NCLTT
-307 GELKARQAGGI
+307 GVLKARQAGGI

-327 TCAFYGKAEGVVGA
+327 TCAFYGKAEGIVGA

-363 TGETVENEFVEGAV
+363 TGETVENEFIPGAV
-377 YATASNASNSNFV
+377 VATASNAENSSFV

-403 EMMVLTVE
+403 KMKGITAE
-411 GWSVAEGRLPVPESL
+411 GWNTASDRLPVPESL
-426 AGNTSAT
+426 EGNTAAIKV
-433 EAALLSEAKV
+433 AALSEDKKSV
-443 VTLDDVTDETFNLYN
+443 KLHDVTDETFDLYN
-458 GWYLVLPAREKTGF
+458 GWYLVLPAKEKAGF
-472 SFDGWKEGESSY
+472 SFIGWTEGESPY
-484 GPGAEVEISENT
+484 GPGAEVEISEDT
-496 AFTAQWVLNEIVF
+496 TFTAQWVLNEIVF
-509 VSQSEDISKVYDG
+509 VSQSGDVSKVYDG
-522 TESTLEAE
+522 QESTITAE
-530 FTHELTLTYE
+530 FTHDLAITYE
-540 WFYRS
+540 WFYS
-545 SEEGPFEKIDGA
+545 LSEKGPFEKIDGA
-557 NASSI
+557 NASSL
-562 SLTNVSSSGTYYCV
+562 SLTNVSSSGIYYCV
-576 ATVSADGLTVN
+576 ATVNADGLTVKK
-587 LQSGN
+587 QSGN

-597 SKADYTDVVYPYGE
+597 SKADYTEEQVGTVPSFE
-611 GLTAIDGGVYTGKK
+611 GTYSKITTLESY
-625 LADFSLAEG
+625 DFGNSSP
-634 FFWVYPETTAT
+634 FRWK
-645 VDVTEYLAYY
+645 DSSVT
-655 NLNADNYNDY
+655 
-665 SLRIGLTL
+665 
-673 QKADYT
+673 
-679 DVVYPYG
+679 P
-686 EGLTAIDG
+686 
-694 GVYTGKKLADF
+694 
-705 SLAEGFFWV
+705 
-714 YPETTATVDVKTYEA
+714 TVDVKTYEA
-729 FFNADPVNYNDYALS
+729 FFNADPVNYNDYSLNISLVLTKATYTGEDIGEVPSFSGTYSKTQPLSAFDFEKSGFRAFRWKDASTVPTVDVTSYIAYYNADPTNYKDYKLS
-744 VTVNLE
+744 VTVTLT
-750 KGTFTGEMLPYIPSF
+750 KGVFTQDMLPYIPSF
-765 SVTYDPETTLDD
+765 SLTYDPERTLDD
-777 IVLPKN
+777 IVLPEN

-798 SYQAYFNSDPINYN
+798 SYEAYFNSDPTNYEN
-812 DYSLAI
+812 CSLEI
-818 SVTVSKAEPVLHPSV
+818 TVSVAKAYPILRPAV
-833 AEVDYYEGNALPEI
+833 ANVTYYEGNALPEI
-847 LSASGDTAGT
+847 ISASADTAGT

-872 YAWTFTPD
+872 YAWTFTPG
-880 DENYNTASGVIKI
+880 DENFNTASGVIKI
-893 TAIPKVLVSLT
+893 TAIPKVMVSLT

-925 VVKANYNDGTCDTV
+925 VVKANYNDGTCETV
-939 TAYTLRYQKGDSF
+939 TAYTLRYQEGDSF
-952 RAGDTFVI
+952 RAGDTCVI

-989 VYDNGNALHFA
+989 VYGKGITH
-1000 LTSNDKFTLGGV
+1000 V
-1012 LTAVEAG
+1012 YAVKSTDTYTVTGETFGSAAG
-1019 AYTVTVTLNDPD
+1019 LYRVTVTLTDPN

-1114 DRVLEWTIAKKKA
+1114 DRVLEWTIAKKKV

-1141 NGEMQTFEWVNA
+1141 NGEMQTFEWVKA

-1279 GTEMPVYCGETVYA
+1279 GTEMPEYSGETVYA

-1313 YVVTATLK
+1313 YRVTATLT

-1327 WEDGTAE
+1327 WADGTTE
-1334 NKTFDWEVVKKTLAL
+1334 DKNLDWIVEKKTLAL
-1349 PIYNGNLTYDGSVQN
+1349 PSYNGNLTGNLTYDGSVQN

-1374 ISGNTAKNVGEYT
+1374 ITGNTAKNVGKYT
-1387 AEIRLKDANYVW
+1387 AEISLKDANYVW

-1459 TASLKDKTNFTW
+1459 TASLKDKANFTW

-1513 ELCDISGNKA
+1513 DLCQISGNKA

>member
-13 LAIMLAVTIVLAIFA
+13 LAIMLAVTIVLAIFV
-28 AVFAGVSDTS
+28 AVLAAGVSDTS
-38 YALDTWADKA
+38 YAIDPLEEGVSDTL
-48 SDSLTGSGTQDDP
+48 SGSGTEEAP
-61 YEISSGANLAYLAE
+61 YVISSGDDLAYLAA
-75 QVNGGTDYD
+75 QVNGGMDYK
-84 GQYFKLTQNI
+84 GKYFKLTQDI
-94 NLNNSEWTPIGKIE
+94 DLNGSEWTPIGKIE
-108 ISGTATAT
+108 IGETQTTT
-116 KAFNGIFDGGGCTV
+116 KVFNGIFNGGGCTV
-130 SNVAIR
+130 SNVSIST
-136 VKTVAAGLFGYVGT
+136 KTVAAGLFGYVGT
-150 RGSVKNLTVSG
+150 RGSVKNLTISG
-161 LNVTFGTTADD
+161 LKVAFGTTTDD
-172 LGYAGAIAYN
+172 MGYVGAVAYN

-188 VTVKNLNININA
+188 VTVEDLDINA
-200 PDYFAGGVVGYNAGT
+200 PDYFAGGVVGYNAGTGT

-230 TVGGIAGTNDG
+230 TVGGIAGTNVG

-255 GIENAGGIVGINAGT
+255 GIENSGGIVGTNESGT
-270 VTACLSSAS
+270 V
-279 ITSEGIEN
+279 E
-287 AGGIIG
+287 
-293 TNEGGGTVGNCLAT
+293 NCLVT
-307 GELKARQAGGI
+307 GVLKARQAGGI

-327 TCAFYGKAEGVVGA
+327 TCAFYGKAEGIVGA

-377 YATASNASNSNFV
+377 YATALNASNSNFV

-395 EQGGISAD
+395 EQGGIPAD
-403 EMMVLTVE
+403 EMKVLTVE
-411 GWSVAEGRLPVPESL
+411 GWSVKEGRLPVPESL
-426 AGNTSAT
+426 AGNTADIQGV
-433 EAALLSEAKV
+433 ALNEAKS

-545 SEEGPFEKIDGA
+545 SEEGVFEKIDGA

-562 SLTNVSSSGTYYCV
+562 SLTNVSSSGKYYCV
-576 ATVSADGLTVN
+576 ATVNADGLTVN
-587 LQSGN
+587 KQSGN

-597 SKADYTDVVYPYGE
+597 SKADYTEEQVGTVPSFE
-611 GLTAIDGGVYTGKK
+611 GIYSKI
-625 LADFSLAEG
+625 
-634 FFWVYPETTAT
+634 TTLESYVFENSSFRWKDSSVTPT
-645 VDVTEYLAYY
+645 VD
-655 NLNADNYNDY
+655 
-665 SLRIGLTL
+665 
-673 QKADYT
+673 K
-679 DVVYPYG
+679 
-686 EGLTAIDG
+686 
-694 GVYTGKKLADF
+694 
-705 SLAEGFFWV
+705 
-714 YPETTATVDVKTYEA
+714 KTYEA
-729 FFNADPVNYNDYALS
+729 FFNADPVNYNDYFLNISLILTKATYTGEDIDEVPSFSGTYSKTQSLSAFVFENPSFRWQDPSVTPIVDKKTYNAFFNEDPVNYNDYSLS
-744 VTVNLE
+744 VTVDLA
-750 KGTFTGEMLPYIPSF
+750 KGVFTQDMLPYIPSF
-765 SVTYDPETTLDD
+765 SVTYDPERTLDD
-777 IVLPKN
+777 IVLPEN

-798 SYQAYFNSDPINYN
+798 SYQAYFNSDSDNYKNYCFPIEIAVAKAYPTLRPAVAN
-812 DYSLAI
+812 
-818 SVTVSKAEPVLHPSV
+818 VT
-833 AEVDYYEGNALPEI
+833 YYEGNALPEI
-847 LSASGDTAGT
+847 ISASADTAGT
-857 YVWGDYDGLVIGEKE
+857 YVWDDYEGLVIGEKE

-893 TAIPKVLVSLT
+893 TAIPKVMVSLT

-925 VVKANYNDGTCDTV
+925 VVKANYNDGTCETV
-939 TAYTLRYQKGDSF
+939 TAYTLRYQEGDSF
-952 RAGDTFVI
+952 RAGDTCVI

-1012 LTAVEAG
+1012 LTAVAAG
-1019 AYTVTVTLNDPD
+1019 TYTVTVTLNDPD

-1114 DRVLEWTIAKKKA
+1114 DRVLEWTIAKKKV

-1279 GTEMPVYCGETVYA
+1279 GTEMPVYCGETVFA
-1293 PVNKANYY
+1293 PVNATEYY
-1301 TLSGNTAVNAGS
+1301 DLSGNTAVNAGS
-1313 YVVTATLK
+1313 YRVTATLT

-1327 WEDGTAE
+1327 WADGTTE
-1334 NKTFDWEVVKKTLAL
+1334 DKNLDWTVEKKTLAL
-1349 PIYNGNLTYDGSVQN
+1349 PFYNGNLTYDGSVQN

-1374 ISGNTAKNVGEYT
+1374 ITGNTAKNVGEYT
-1387 AEIRLKDANYVW
+1387 AEISLKDANYVW

-1459 TASLKDKTNFTW
+1459 TASLKDKANFTW

-1507 AEIHVS
+1507 AAINFS
-1513 ELCDISGNKA
+1513 DLCQISGNKG

>member
-13 LAIMLAVTIVLAIFA
+13 LAIMLAVTIVLAIFV
-28 AVFAGVSDTS
+28 AVFAAGVSVTSYAIDPLEEGVSDTLS
-38 YALDTWADKA
+38 
-48 SDSLTGSGTQDDP
+48 GSGTEEAP
-61 YEISSGANLAYLAE
+61 YVISSGDDLAYLAA
-75 QVNGGTDYD
+75 QVNGGMDYK
-84 GQYFKLTQNI
+84 GKYFKLTQDI
-94 NLNNSEWTPIGKIE
+94 DLNGSEWTPIGKIE
-108 ISGTATAT
+108 IGETQTTT
-116 KAFNGIFDGGGCTV
+116 KVFNGIFNGGGCTV
-130 SNVAIR
+130 SNVLIST
-136 VKTVAAGLFGYVGT
+136 KTVAAGLFGYVGT
-150 RGSVKNLTVSG
+150 GGSVKNLTISG
-161 LNVTFGTTADD
+161 LKVAFGTTTDD
-172 LGYAGAIAYN
+172 MGYVGAVAYN

-188 VTVKNLNININA
+188 VTVEDLDINV
-200 PDYFAGGVVGYNAGT
+200 PDYFAGGVVGYNAGEYNAGEVT
-215 VSSCTLTSVTEAKAD
+215 SCTLSSVIAVDAD
-230 TVGGIAGTNDG
+230 TV
-241 TVTACLSSA
+241 
-250 SITSE
+250 
-255 GIENAGGIVGINAGT
+255 GGIVGINAGT

-279 ITSEGIEN
+279 ITSESTEK
-287 AGGIIG
+287 AGGIVG
-293 TNEGGGTVGNCLAT
+293 TNESGTVKNCLAT
-307 GELKARQAGGI
+307 GDLKARQVGGI

-377 YATASNASNSNFV
+377 YATASNAENSSFV
-390 KYLTP
+390 KYLTM
-395 EQGGISAD
+395 EQGGIPAD

-411 GWSVAEGRLPVPESL
+411 GWSVEEGRLPVPESL
-426 AGNTSAT
+426 AGNTADIQG
-433 EAALLSEAKV
+433 AALSEAKS
-443 VTLDDVTDETFNLYN
+443 VTLNDVTNETFNLYN
-458 GWYLVLPAREKTGF
+458 GWYLVLPAKEKAGF
-472 SFDGWKEGESSY
+472 IFNGWKTGESSY
-484 GPGAEVEISENT
+484 TPGAEVEISENT
-496 AFTAQWVLNEIVF
+496 TFTAQWVLDEIVF
-509 VSQSEDISKVYDG
+509 VSQSADISKIYDG
-522 TESTLEAE
+522 TESTIAAE
-530 FTHELTLTYE
+530 FTHDLTITYE
-540 WFYRS
+540 WYYRS
-545 SEEGPFEKIDGA
+545 SDEDVFKKIDGQ

-562 SLTNVSSSGTYYCV
+562 SLTNVSSSGKYYCV
-576 ATVSADGLTVN
+576 ATVNADGLTVSK
-587 LQSGN
+587 QSEN

-597 SKADYTDVVYPYGE
+597 SKADYTDAVYPYGE
-611 GLTAIDGGVYTGKK
+611 GLTAINGGIFSGKK
-625 LADFSLAEG
+625 LSDFTLADGFS
-634 FFWVYPETTAT
+634 WVAPETTAT
-645 VDVTEYLAYY
+645 VNVTEYSAYY
-655 NLNADNYNDY
+655 NTDKANYNDY
-665 SLRIGLTL
+665 FLNIRLVL
-673 QKADYT
+673 KKADYT
-679 DVVYPYG
+679 EEQVGTVPSFSGTYSKTQSLSGAFVFKNSAFRWKDPSVIPTAG
-686 EGLTAIDG
+686 ENSYAA
-694 GVYTGKKLADF
+694 Y
-705 SLAEGFFWV
+705 
-714 YPETTATVDVKTYEA
+714 Y
-729 FFNADPVNYNDYALS
+729 NADPTNYNDYELN
-744 VTVNLE
+744 VTVTLSR
-750 KGTFTGEMLPYIPSF
+750 GVFTQDMLPYIPSF
-765 SVTYDPETTLDD
+765 SVTYDPERTLAD
-777 IVLPKN
+777 IVLPEN

-798 SYQAYFNSDPINYN
+798 SYKAYFNSDPTNYEN
-812 DYSLAI
+812 YSSLEI
-818 SVTVSKAEPVLHPSV
+818 TVSVAKAYPTLRPAV
-833 AEVDYYEGNALPEI
+833 ANVTYYEGNALPEI
-847 LSASGDTAGT
+847 ISASADTAGT
-857 YVWGDYDGLVIGEKE
+857 YVWDDYEGLVLGEKE

-880 DENYNTASGVIKI
+880 DENYLTVNGTMTI
-893 TAIPKVLVSLT
+893 TAVKKYVVALVLVSM
-904 LDERPSKTEYYAFEY
+904 PSKTEYFAFDKID
-919 FSAEGA
+919 ATDMA
-925 VVKANYNDGTCDTV
+925 VNVVYNDGSEESLS
-939 TAYTLRYQKGDSF
+939 AYTVEYPTADSF
-952 RAGDTFVI
+952 RAGDEYIV
-960 LTYEGFEL
+960 LRYEEVSLRIDGFS
-968 IVEGLTVNKIVV
+968 VEKIVLP
-980 SEPSDETEY
+980 EPSDETEY

-1012 LTAVEAG
+1012 LTAVAAG
-1019 AYTVTVTLNDPD
+1019 TYTVTVTLNDPD

-1114 DRVLEWTIAKKKA
+1114 DRVLEWTIAKKKV

-1141 NGEMQTFEWVNA
+1141 NGEMQTFEWINA

-1279 GTEMPVYCGETVYA
+1279 GTEMPEYSGETVYA

-1334 NKTFDWEVVKKTLAL
+1334 NKTFDWEVVKKTLAP

-1374 ISGNTAKNVGEYT
+1374 ITGNTAKNVGEYT
-1387 AEIRLKDANYVW
+1387 AEISLKDANYVW

-1459 TASLKDKTNFTW
+1459 TASLKDKANFTW

-1627 EPEKDNEGLPVAAIV
+1627 EPENGNDGLPVAAIV